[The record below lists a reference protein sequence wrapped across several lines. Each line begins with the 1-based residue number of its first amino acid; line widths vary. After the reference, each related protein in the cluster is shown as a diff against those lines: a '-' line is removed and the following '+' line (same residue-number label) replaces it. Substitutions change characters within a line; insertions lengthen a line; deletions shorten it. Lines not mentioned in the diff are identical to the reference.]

1 MMSDGSPPPS
11 ICFIRA
17 AESYPKSQMEKE
29 DAQLSVPFQELAGE
43 SIKYLGRTDDD
54 GILALSNYRIF
65 LSKKSTSTLETYIPL
80 GLIESV
86 QVRDLFQL
94 VVNCKDAS
102 TVRCSFQST
111 EQCAEWQRRIQL
123 LIGVPETLE
132 TLFAF
137 PFYSWTCDIIGGGGG
152 GGNTS
157 QHRSTSLTN
166 GLAKSLP
173 SMEHLQ
179 QRLQRALRYE
189 SDFKNEVARLGFDLK
204 SSWRI
209 STANTDFKL
218 CPSYP
223 QKLLVPCCIT
233 DEMLHN
239 IANFRGSR
247 RLPAVVWR
255 HQKSGAILARCS
267 QPEVGWLGWRNYK
280 DEQLL
285 KALADACAFDRGEH
299 ARRQAKDANGGD
311 AAAGSSG
318 QSSPSLGDSSHEEL
332 ALDEIRKILIVDAR
346 SYTSA
351 VTNRARG
358 GGCEC
363 IEYYPCAEIE
373 FMNLGNIHAIRK
385 SFHAVRQ
392 LCASSPDDPNWLG
405 QLEKTMWMQHLSGLL
420 GATMTVVHTI
430 EKNGRPVLV
439 HCSDG
444 WDRTPQIVATA
455 QLCLDPYYRTVEGF
469 RVLVEREWLN
479 FGHKFADRSGNG
491 PNSDEGNERCPV
503 FLQWL
508 DLVHQIHKQF
518 PCSFEFSLG
527 YLIKLAQHSLSCL
540 FGTFLCNS
548 LRERIEN
555 SVFDR
560 TFSVWPFLA
569 ETMYRNPLYKH
580 ETDKVLWPAHNVRF
594 LHFWSD
600 VYLGSLGN
608 KNGTDLPLQSNE
620 RQGAVNGN
628 GNSNTNGN
636 GSGASAKTRSSEN
649 IASNELTQSTI
660 SRRSSDPNLA
670 VESIVTD
677 GLNLNVNSNSMF
689 DIRSEAKDCII
700 VANHEINKDS
710 DSEDTCDSSKLP
722 VVHNQNEEEDADAD
736 EEEEEAQNGSEL
748 NNDQSTSSIQCNI
761 LNDESP
767 TINGKITVQ
776 RIDSEPCISP
786 NDDAPS
792 ICDESISDNDNNSSR
807 HLLWLEKGHHDQI
820 DTSTDTIIPIAATE
834 QQRKQSNGIQQAA
847 KDNDKD
853 RDSDSN
859 RDKDIDVPSSQT
871 DVDVMMIPQATKT
884 TNEIETATA
893 TTVDGEPI
901 SYAIAAATTTATTA
915 TTTTYATNK
924 SSHSSYNHLPR
935 VHAKPN
941 NLRYFQPSSSS
952 ASDQQ
957 LQRREG
963 PSNNDDNNSSSSC
976 CKETKEFNG
985 STTTASASASA
996 SASGSASA
1004 SASGNDV
1011 DCMPPLTP
1019 DHHQRYMNELHSQH
1033 AHLNTFANFDVSTS
1047 GIPMRR
1053 NMLWSSLNR
1062 DSTQSNALQFPSAGL
1077 ASLPPTPQGSQ
1088 QERTQFTISCPD
1100 GLAHG
1105 LSEQNIRLHQIVQEH
1120 KLREEVL
1127 LREIHGMRLALL
1139 QKGCPS
1145 CNSVVSTNVEH
1156 ENGSD
1161 IVENASTCSWEA
1173 VEERSGPS
1181 SYATCGGIG
1190 GVGAIPENKPSSVL
1204 WVPDHAASRCSN
1216 CQIVFWLGRRKHHC
1230 RSCGEIFCA
1239 DCSEFWAPLP
1249 FEKLFNPVRLCGSCY
1264 INVTAHN
1271 NSSSQQA
1278 QQNLD
1283 CRDANPN
1290 PNTNQN
1296 LIDVATKI
1304 TTTTATTTAEVIAN
1318 SQE

>member
-1 MMSDGSPPPS
+1 MSDGSPPPS

-29 DAQLSVPFQELAGE
+29 DSQLCVPFQELAGE
-43 SIKYLGRTDDD
+43 SIKYLGRTDD
-54 GILALSNYRIF
+54 GVLALSNYRIF
-65 LSKKSTSTLETYIPL
+65 LSKKSTAYETYVPL

-94 VVNCKDAS
+94 IVNCKDAS
-102 TVRCSFQST
+102 TVRCSFPSA
-111 EQCAEWQRRIQL
+111 EQCADWQRRIHL
-123 LIGVPETLE
+123 LIGVPEALE

-137 PFYSWTCDIIGGGGG
+137 PFYSWTCDVIGSGS
-152 GGNTS
+152 GNGNG
-157 QHRSTSLTN
+157 STPAANGN
-166 GLAKSLP
+166 GLVTKDRFSALHNGSAKPIAPQHSAAVANPLAVDP
-173 SMEHLQ
+173 ASESIASAMSN
-179 QRLQRALRYE
+179 RLQRSVRYE

-209 STANTDFKL
+209 STANADFKL

-223 QKLLVPCCIT
+223 PKLLVPCCIT

-239 IANFRGSR
+239 VANFRGSR

-267 QPEVGWLGWRNYK
+267 QPEVGWLGWRNTR

-299 ARRQAKDANGGD
+299 ARNSTFANTK
-311 AAAGSSG
+311 AQPTKGSKETNGQSG
-318 QSSPSLGDSSHEEL
+318 LSGKSSPSLDDSSHEEL
-332 ALDEIRKILIVDAR
+332 TLDEIKKILIVDAR

-392 LCASSPDDPNWLG
+392 LCASSPDDPNWFG

-491 PNSDEGNERCPV
+491 PNSDEVNERCPV

-508 DLVHQIHKQF
+508 DLVHQIHRQY
-518 PCSFEFSLG
+518 PCSFEFSIS

-580 ETDKVLWPAHNVRF
+580 ETEKVLWPAHSVRF
-594 LHFWSD
+594 LYFWSD

-608 KNGTDLPLQSNE
+608 KNGTDLPLLSNE
-620 RQGAVNGN
+620 RQTGHNGLM
-628 GNSNTNGN
+628 
-636 GSGASAKTRSSEN
+636 AKTRSSEDLTT
-649 IASNELTQSTI
+649 NELGQSTI
-660 SRRSSDPNLA
+660 SRRSSDPNLT

-677 GLNLNVNSNSMF
+677 CFNANSNSMF
-689 DIRSEAKDCII
+689 DIRSETDNSVSENVQESVKDPKELELDVTDAIESGPC
-700 VANHEINKDS
+700 APRSNHPIPEF
-710 DSEDTCDSSKLP
+710 
-722 VVHNQNEEEDADAD
+722 H
-736 EEEEEAQNGSEL
+736 
-748 NNDQSTSSIQCNI
+748 NDQSTASNRDILEVESQSQRRSSLVSTQQQIPGSGRPVHV
-761 LNDESP
+761 LDHSENDQNP
-767 TINGKITVQ
+767 V
-776 RIDSEPCISP
+776 
-786 NDDAPS
+786 PS
-792 ICDESISDNDNNSSR
+792 ISEDTSDICR
-807 HLLWLEKGHHDQI
+807 ALWHGAIE
-820 DTSTDTIIPIAATE
+820 TSTDTLIPAEPVQKPTNSE
-834 QQRKQSNGIQQAA
+834 ENSSR
-847 KDNDKD
+847 D
-853 RDSDSN
+853 RD
-859 RDKDIDVPSSQT
+859 RTPPIDLAGGDGKLESS
-871 DVDVMMIPQATKT
+871 T
-884 TNEIETATA
+884 T
-893 TTVDGEPI
+893 
-901 SYAIAAATTTATTA
+901 AAAAA
-915 TTTTYATNK
+915 AGQ
-924 SSHSSYNHLPR
+924 SSKISQSYNNLPK
-935 VHAKPN
+935 VHMKPN
-941 NLRYFQPSSSS
+941 AVICPQRGDAFPHHLDLQVPRES
-952 ASDQQ
+952 AGNADRCQLAKLSKDANANANGSDGCYHADEGLFISPD
-957 LQRREG
+957 LQRFVAQS
-963 PSNNDDNNSSSSC
+963 P
-976 CKETKEFNG
+976 
-985 STTTASASASA
+985 
-996 SASGSASA
+996 
-1004 SASGNDV
+1004 
-1011 DCMPPLTP
+1011 
-1019 DHHQRYMNELHSQH
+1019 
-1033 AHLNTFANFDVSTS
+1033 FD
-1047 GIPMRR
+1047 
-1053 NMLWSSLNR
+1053 
-1062 DSTQSNALQFPSAGL
+1062 APSAGGRIRRNTCGSSNSRDL
-1077 ASLPPTPQGSQ
+1077 KYAAENGSAHHFPSSGIISLPPTPF
-1088 QERTQFTISCPD
+1088 QERAQFTISCPD

-1120 KLREEVL
+1120 KLREEML

-1139 QKGCPS
+1139 EKGCPS
-1145 CNSVVSTNVEH
+1145 CNSIVSTNMEH

-1173 VEERSGPS
+1173 VEERSGPPSFAPS
-1181 SYATCGGIG
+1181 SIQEKKA
-1190 GVGAIPENKPSSVL
+1190 SSVL
-1204 WVPDHAASRCSN
+1204 WVPDHAVSRCSS
-1216 CQIVFWLGRRKHHC
+1216 CQTEFWLGRRKHHC

-1249 FEKLFNPVRLCGSCY
+1249 NEKLFNPVRLCGSCY
-1264 INVTAHN
+1264 TTVTTNVQEYGAVPPESQVKDEET
-1271 NSSSQQA
+1271 SS
-1278 QQNLD
+1278 
-1283 CRDANPN
+1283 
-1290 PNTNQN
+1290 
-1296 LIDVATKI
+1296 
-1304 TTTTATTTAEVIAN
+1304 AN
-1318 SQE
+1318 S

>member
-29 DAQLSVPFQELAGE
+29 DSQLSVPFQELAGE
-43 SIKYLGRTDDD
+43 STKYLGRTDD

-65 LSKKSTSTLETYIPL
+65 LSKKSTAFETYVPL

-94 VVNCKDAS
+94 IVNCKDAS
-102 TVRCSFQST
+102 TVRCSFPSA
-111 EQCAEWQRRIQL
+111 EQCLEWQRRIQL
-123 LIGVPETLE
+123 IIGVPETLE

-137 PFYSWTCDIIGGGGG
+137 PFYSWTCDIIG
-152 GGNTS
+152 NKE
-157 QHRSTSLTN
+157 RAALIN
-166 GLAKSLP
+166 GLGLKSAP
-173 SMEHLQ
+173 AAPENSISIQAQTQASEHLH
-179 QRLQRALRYE
+179 RLQRAIRYE
-189 SDFKNEVARLGFDLK
+189 SDFKNEVIRLGFDLK
-204 SSWRI
+204 GSWRI

-299 ARRQAKDANGGD
+299 ARRLAKDTNGE
-311 AAAGSSG
+311 AGSSG
-318 QSSPSLGDSSHEEL
+318 KSSPSLEDSSHEEL

-455 QLCLDPYYRTVEGF
+455 QICLDPFYRTVEGF

-491 PNSDEGNERCPV
+491 PNSDEVNERCPV

-508 DLVHQIHKQF
+508 DLVHQIHHQY
-518 PCSFEFSLG
+518 PCSFEFSIG

-548 LRERIEN
+548 LKERIEN

-580 ETDKVLWPAHNVRF
+580 ETEKVLWPAHSVRF
-594 LHFWSD
+594 LDFWSD

-620 RQGAVNGN
+620 RQSVHSVNG
-628 GNSNTNGN
+628 S
-636 GSGASAKTRSSEN
+636 SAKTRSTEN
-649 IASNELTQSTI
+649 IATNELSQSTM
-660 SRRSSDPNLA
+660 SRRSSDPN
-670 VESIVTD
+670 VTVDSIVTD

-689 DIRSEAKDCII
+689 DIRSEEKECII
-700 VANHEINKDS
+700 DGKHDIKHDS
-710 DSEDTCDSSKLP
+710 DSEDKCDGP
-722 VVHNQNEEEDADAD
+722 QQEEH
-736 EEEEEAQNGSEL
+736 AQNGSTNLLTEL
-748 NNDQSTSSIQCNI
+748 KMEQSTSSVQCDI
-761 LNDESP
+761 LNAGSP
-767 TINGKITVQ
+767 SINGKITIQ
-776 RIDSEPCISP
+776 RMDSEPIDFAIHTPCDSP
-786 NDDAPS
+786 NDYAPS
-792 ICDESISDNDNNSSR
+792 ICESFSDNSR
-807 HLLWLEKGHHDQI
+807 TVRQGQGQI
-820 DTSTDTIIPIAATE
+820 DTSTDTLIPIEST
-834 QQRKQSNGIQQAA
+834 QQGTNGMLKDDTA
-847 KDNDKD
+847 KD
-853 RDSDSN
+853 S
-859 RDKDIDVPSSQT
+859 DVPSEQDA
-871 DVDVMMIPQATKT
+871 DVIPQEKKTEATSV
-884 TNEIETATA
+884 AH
-893 TTVDGEPI
+893 
-901 SYAIAAATTTATTA
+901 
-915 TTTTYATNK
+915 TNK
-924 SSHSSYNHLPR
+924 ISQSYNNLPR
-935 VHAKPN
+935 VHIKPN
-941 NLRYFQPSSSS
+941 NLRYFQQS
-952 ASDQQ
+952 ATANVDKTDAFDHPLNLYMPQENTTTDDSCNETNVNATKEEPFNGTAS
-957 LQRREG
+957 LAEG
-963 PSNNDDNNSSSSC
+963 SNNG
-976 CKETKEFNG
+976 G
-985 STTTASASASA
+985 SL
-996 SASGSASA
+996 
-1004 SASGNDV
+1004 
-1011 DCMPPLTP
+1011 PLSP
-1019 DHHQRYMNELHSQH
+1019 EHQRCNSQTH
-1033 AHLNTFANFDVSTS
+1033 CTFANFDESMAA
-1047 GIPMRR
+1047 MRR
-1053 NMLWSSLNR
+1053 NTLWSNLNR
-1062 DSTQSNALQFPSAGL
+1062 DQSHLKYTENSSGLNFPASGL
-1077 ASLPPTPQGSQ
+1077 ISLPPTPQGSQ
-1088 QERTQFTISCPD
+1088 ERTQFTITCPD

-1105 LSEQNIRLHQIVQEH
+1105 LSEQNIRLHQIVQDH

-1156 ENGSD
+1156 IMWRN
-1161 IVENASTCSWEA
+1161 
-1173 VEERSGPS
+1173 
-1181 SYATCGGIG
+1181 
-1190 GVGAIPENKPSSVL
+1190 
-1204 WVPDHAASRCSN
+1204 
-1216 CQIVFWLGRRKHHC
+1216 F
-1230 RSCGEIFCA
+1230 
-1239 DCSEFWAPLP
+1239 
-1249 FEKLFNPVRLCGSCY
+1249 LC
-1264 INVTAHN
+1264 
-1271 NSSSQQA
+1271 
-1278 QQNLD
+1278 
-1283 CRDANPN
+1283 
-1290 PNTNQN
+1290 
-1296 LIDVATKI
+1296 
-1304 TTTTATTTAEVIAN
+1304 
-1318 SQE
+1318 

>member
-29 DAQLSVPFQELAGE
+29 DSQLIVPFQELAGE
-43 SIKYLGRTDDD
+43 SIKYLGRTDD

-65 LSKKSTSTLETYIPL
+65 LSKKATTTFETYIPL

-102 TVRCSFQST
+102 TVKCSFQSA
-111 EQCAEWQRRIQL
+111 EQCLEWQRRIQL

-137 PFYSWTCDIIGGGGG
+137 PFYSWTGDIIGNKERSILANGTNGTTAI
-152 GGNTS
+152 GNNNKSTS
-157 QHRSTSLTN
+157 QPTTAENQTQSQSIPT
-166 GLAKSLP
+166 GD
-173 SMEHLQ
+173 HLH
-179 QRLQRALRYE
+179 RLQRAVRYE

-204 SSWRI
+204 GSWRI
-209 STANTDFKL
+209 SNANADFKL

-299 ARRQAKDANGGD
+299 ARRQAKDIANGET
-311 AAAGSSG
+311 GSSG
-318 QSSPSLGDSSHEEL
+318 HSSPSLGDSSHEEL

-392 LCASSPDDPNWLG
+392 LCASSPDDPNWFG

-455 QLCLDPYYRTVEGF
+455 QICLDPFYRTVEGF

-491 PNSDEGNERCPV
+491 PNSDESNERCPV

-518 PCSFEFSLG
+518 PCSFEFSIG

-608 KNGTDLPLQSNE
+608 KNGTDLPLQNNE
-620 RQGAVNGN
+620 RQGVHN
-628 GNSNTNGN
+628 GNSNGN
-636 GSGASAKTRSSEN
+636 GSGSSAKTRSTDN
-649 IASNELTQSTI
+649 IATNELTQSTI

-689 DIRSEAKDCII
+689 DIRSEAKECII
-700 VANHEINKDS
+700 VTNHDIKQDS
-710 DSEDTCDSSKLP
+710 DSDDTCDSPKLREDEE
-722 VVHNQNEEEDADAD
+722 HDQHQEEDA
-736 EEEEEAQNGSEL
+736 QIGSKSLISEL
-748 NNDQSTSSIQCNI
+748 INDQSTSSIQCDI
-761 LNDESP
+761 LNDETP
-767 TINGKITVQ
+767 TLNGKITIQ
-776 RIDSEPCISP
+776 RIDSEPLNSP

-792 ICDESISDNDNNSSR
+792 ICDESISDNDNSR
-807 HLLWLEKGHHDQI
+807 NLWLGHGQI
-820 DTSTDTIIPIAATE
+820 DTSTDTIIPIESTKGAT
-834 QQRKQSNGIQQAA
+834 SNGLSNNENQTAI
-847 KDNDKD
+847 KDS
-853 RDSDSN
+853 SD
-859 RDKDIDVPSSQT
+859 DVPLES
-871 DVDVMMIPQATKT
+871 DAVDIPQNKKT
-884 TNEIETATA
+884 ESICVAH
-893 TTVDGEPI
+893 
-901 SYAIAAATTTATTA
+901 
-915 TTTTYATNK
+915 TNK
-924 SSHSSYNHLPR
+924 ISQSYNNLPR
-935 VHAKPN
+935 VHVKPN
-941 NLRYFQPSSSS
+941 NLRYFQQSVNSSLDLDKSETCGPHLDMHLPRESSSNT
-952 ASDQQ
+952 DNGC
-957 LQRREG
+957 RETCV
-963 PSNNDDNNSSSSC
+963 SKDLN
-976 CKETKEFNG
+976 
-985 STTTASASASA
+985 
-996 SASGSASA
+996 GSASI
-1004 SASGNDV
+1004 NDG
-1011 DCMPPLTP
+1011 DCLPSSPE
-1019 DHHQRYMNELHSQH
+1019 HQRLEH
-1033 AHLNTFANFDVSTS
+1033 AQTPNTFANFDVSTS

-1062 DSTQSNALQFPSAGL
+1062 DNTQLKYTDNVGPLQFPSSGL
-1077 ASLPPTPQGSQ
+1077 ISLPPTPMGSQ
-1088 QERTQFTISCPD
+1088 DRTQFTSPLLSCPD

-1145 CNSVVSTNVEH
+1145 CNSVVSNNVEH
-1156 ENGSD
+1156 IMWRN
-1161 IVENASTCSWEA
+1161 
-1173 VEERSGPS
+1173 
-1181 SYATCGGIG
+1181 
-1190 GVGAIPENKPSSVL
+1190 
-1204 WVPDHAASRCSN
+1204 
-1216 CQIVFWLGRRKHHC
+1216 F
-1230 RSCGEIFCA
+1230 
-1239 DCSEFWAPLP
+1239 
-1249 FEKLFNPVRLCGSCY
+1249 LC
-1264 INVTAHN
+1264 
-1271 NSSSQQA
+1271 
-1278 QQNLD
+1278 
-1283 CRDANPN
+1283 
-1290 PNTNQN
+1290 
-1296 LIDVATKI
+1296 
-1304 TTTTATTTAEVIAN
+1304 
-1318 SQE
+1318 

>member
-1 MMSDGSPPPS
+1 MSDGSPPPS

-29 DAQLSVPFQELAGE
+29 DSQLFVPFQELAGE
-43 SIKYLGRTDDD
+43 SIKYLGRTDD
-54 GILALSNYRIF
+54 GVLALSNYRIF
-65 LSKKSTSTLETYIPL
+65 LSKKSTAYETYVPL

-94 VVNCKDAS
+94 IVNCKDAS
-102 TVRCSFQST
+102 TVRCSFQSA
-111 EQCAEWQRRIQL
+111 EQCADWQRRIHL
-123 LIGVPETLE
+123 LIGVPEALE

-137 PFYSWTCDIIGGGGG
+137 PFYSWTCDVIGT
-152 GGNTS
+152 GNGS
-157 QHRSTSLTN
+157 AQANGNGLVAKDRSLTLQN
-166 GLAKSLP
+166 GSAKPTVANPLAPVDPASD
-173 SMEHLQ
+173 SN
-179 QRLQRALRYE
+179 RLQRSVRYE
-189 SDFKNEVARLGFDLK
+189 SDFKSEVARLGFDLK
-204 SSWRI
+204 GSWRI
-209 STANTDFKL
+209 STANADFKL

-223 QKLLVPCCIT
+223 PKLLVPCCIT

-239 IANFRGSR
+239 VANFRGSR

-267 QPEVGWLGWRNYK
+267 QPEVGWLGWRNTR

-299 ARRQAKDANGGD
+299 ARHSTIAAETKATQPTKGSSSKETNGQ
-311 AAAGSSG
+311 AAGLSG
-318 QSSPSLGDSSHEEL
+318 KSSPSLDDSSHEEL
-332 ALDEIRKILIVDAR
+332 TLDEIKKILIVDAR

-392 LCASSPDDPNWLG
+392 LCASSPDDPNWFG

-491 PNSDEGNERCPV
+491 PNSDEVNERCPV

-508 DLVHQIHKQF
+508 DLVHQIHRQY
-518 PCSFEFSLG
+518 PCSFEFSIS

-580 ETDKVLWPAHNVRF
+580 ETEKVLWPAHSVRF
-594 LHFWSD
+594 LYFWSD

-608 KNGTDLPLQSNE
+608 KNGTDLPLLSNE
-620 RQGAVNGN
+620 RQTGHNNGLM
-628 GNSNTNGN
+628 
-636 GSGASAKTRSSEN
+636 AKTRSSEDLTT
-649 IASNELTQSTI
+649 NELGQSTI
-660 SRRSSDPNLA
+660 SRRSSDPNLT

-677 GLNLNVNSNSMF
+677 CFNANSNSMF
-689 DIRSEAKDCII
+689 DIRTESENVQESAKDPKEFELDVTDATEVVLGPSSRSNNPIPEFHGDQSTAA
-700 VANHEINKDS
+700 ANRDILQVESQSQRPSSLVSSTGRAVLAHSENDQNPVPLK
-710 DSEDTCDSSKLP
+710 SEDTSDICRTLWG
-722 VVHNQNEEEDADAD
+722 
-736 EEEEEAQNGSEL
+736 NGAIE
-748 NNDQSTSSIQCNI
+748 
-761 LNDESP
+761 
-767 TINGKITVQ
+767 
-776 RIDSEPCISP
+776 
-786 NDDAPS
+786 
-792 ICDESISDNDNNSSR
+792 
-807 HLLWLEKGHHDQI
+807 
-820 DTSTDTIIPIAATE
+820 TSTDTLIPAEPVQKTN
-834 QQRKQSNGIQQAA
+834 SS
-847 KDNDKD
+847 DK
-853 RDSDSN
+853 
-859 RDKDIDVPSSQT
+859 T
-871 DVDVMMIPQATKT
+871 D
-884 TNEIETATA
+884 
-893 TTVDGEPI
+893 
-901 SYAIAAATTTATTA
+901 
-915 TTTTYATNK
+915 
-924 SSHSSYNHLPR
+924 
-935 VHAKPN
+935 
-941 NLRYFQPSSSS
+941 SSSS
-952 ASDQQ
+952 SRDRDRVRDRTPPIELAIGDKTAPAAPQSNKISHSYNNLPKVHMKPNAVICPQRGDAFPHHLDLQVPRESAANATSCKLEKLSNANANANGSECYHHHADEGLFISPD
-957 LQRREG
+957 LQRFVGQSPFDAPAAQGGRIRRNTFG
-963 PSNNDDNNSSSSC
+963 SSYSRDL
-976 CKETKEFNG
+976 KFTTENG
-985 STTTASASASA
+985 S
-996 SASGSASA
+996 
-1004 SASGNDV
+1004 
-1011 DCMPPLTP
+1011 
-1019 DHHQRYMNELHSQH
+1019 
-1033 AHLNTFANFDVSTS
+1033 AH
-1047 GIPMRR
+1047 
-1053 NMLWSSLNR
+1053 
-1062 DSTQSNALQFPSAGL
+1062 QFPSSGII
-1077 ASLPPTPQGSQ
+1077 SLPPTPF
-1088 QERTQFTISCPD
+1088 QERAQFTISCPD

-1120 KLREEVL
+1120 KLREEML

-1139 QKGCPS
+1139 EKGCPS
-1145 CNSVVSTNVEH
+1145 CNSIVSTNMEH

-1173 VEERSGPS
+1173 VEERSGPPSFAHPS
-1181 SYATCGGIG
+1181 SIQEKKA
-1190 GVGAIPENKPSSVL
+1190 SSVL
-1204 WVPDHAASRCSN
+1204 WVPDHAVSRCSS
-1216 CQIVFWLGRRKHHC
+1216 CQTEFWLGRRKHHC

-1249 FEKLFNPVRLCGSCY
+1249 NEKLFNPVRLCGSCY
-1264 INVTAHN
+1264 TTVTTNVQEYAAVPPESQSQVKDEET
-1271 NSSSQQA
+1271 SSS
-1278 QQNLD
+1278 
-1283 CRDANPN
+1283 
-1290 PNTNQN
+1290 
-1296 LIDVATKI
+1296 
-1304 TTTTATTTAEVIAN
+1304 AN
-1318 SQE
+1318 S

>member
-1 MMSDGSPPPS
+1 MDFMVPIHTMSDGSPPPS

-29 DAQLSVPFQELAGE
+29 DSQLSVPFQELAGE
-43 SIKYLGRTDDD
+43 SIKYLGRTDD
-54 GILALSNYRIF
+54 GVLALSNYRIF
-65 LSKKSTSTLETYIPL
+65 LSKKSTAHETYVPL

-94 VVNCKDAS
+94 IVNCKDAS
-102 TVRCSFQST
+102 TVRCSFPSA
-111 EQCAEWQRRIQL
+111 EQCADWQRRIHL
-123 LIGVPETLE
+123 LIGVPEALE

-137 PFYSWTCDIIGGGGG
+137 PFYSWTCDVLGS
-152 GGNTS
+152 GNGS
-157 QHRSTSLTN
+157 APAHGN
-166 GLAKSLP
+166 GLVAKDRFAALHNGSAKPIAAQHSATAANPLAVDPASESLA
-173 SMEHLQ
+173 SAMSN
-179 QRLQRALRYE
+179 RLQRSVRYE

-209 STANTDFKL
+209 STANADFKL

-223 QKLLVPCCIT
+223 PKLLVPCCIT

-239 IANFRGSR
+239 VANFRGSR

-267 QPEVGWLGWRNYK
+267 QPEVGWLGWRNTR

-299 ARRQAKDANGGD
+299 ARHSTLANTK
-311 AAAGSSG
+311 APETKGSKETNGQSG
-318 QSSPSLGDSSHEEL
+318 LSGKSSPSLDDSSHEEL
-332 ALDEIRKILIVDAR
+332 TLDEIKKILIVDAR

-392 LCASSPDDPNWLG
+392 LCASSPDDPNWFG

-420 GATMTVVHTI
+420 GAAMTVVHTI

-491 PNSDEGNERCPV
+491 PNSDEVNERCPV

-508 DLVHQIHKQF
+508 DLVHQIHRQY
-518 PCSFEFSLG
+518 PCSFEFSIS

-580 ETDKVLWPAHNVRF
+580 ETEKVLWPAHSVRF
-594 LHFWSD
+594 LYFWSD

-608 KNGTDLPLQSNE
+608 KNGTDLPLLSNE
-620 RQGAVNGN
+620 RQTGHNGLM
-628 GNSNTNGN
+628 
-636 GSGASAKTRSSEN
+636 AKTRSSEDLTT
-649 IASNELTQSTI
+649 NELGQSTI
-660 SRRSSDPNLA
+660 SRRSSDPNLT

-677 GLNLNVNSNSMF
+677 CFNANSNSMF
-689 DIRSEAKDCII
+689 DIRSETDNS
-700 VANHEINKDS
+700 V
-710 DSEDTCDSSKLP
+710 SENVQESVRDPKELELDVT
-722 VVHNQNEEEDADAD
+722 DAI
-736 EEEEEAQNGSEL
+736 ESGSCGPRSNNPIPEFH
-748 NNDQSTSSIQCNI
+748 NDQSTASNRDILEVESQAQRRSSLVSMQQQQIPGSGRPVHVLDQSE
-761 LNDESP
+761 NDQHPVPS
-767 TINGKITVQ
+767 K
-776 RIDSEPCISP
+776 SEDTS
-786 NDDAPS
+786 D
-792 ICDESISDNDNNSSR
+792 ICR
-807 HLLWLEKGHHDQI
+807 ALWHGAIE
-820 DTSTDTIIPIAATE
+820 TSTDTLIPAEPVQKPA
-834 QQRKQSNGIQQAA
+834 QSEENSCR
-847 KDNDKD
+847 D
-853 RDSDSN
+853 RDLTPP
-859 RDKDIDVPSSQT
+859 IDLAGGDGKQESS
-871 DVDVMMIPQATKT
+871 
-884 TNEIETATA
+884 ATA
-893 TTVDGEPI
+893 AQSSKI
-901 SYAIAAATTTATTA
+901 SQ
-915 TTTTYATNK
+915 
-924 SSHSSYNHLPR
+924 SYNNLPR
-935 VHAKPN
+935 VHMKPN
-941 NLRYFQPSSSS
+941 AVICPQRLDAFPHHLDLQVPRES
-952 ASDQQ
+952 AGNADRSQLVRLPKDAHANGSDGYHHADESLFISPD
-957 LQRREG
+957 LQRFAG
-963 PSNNDDNNSSSSC
+963 QSPFDAPSAGGRIRRNTCGSSNSRDL
-976 CKETKEFNG
+976 KYAAENG
-985 STTTASASASA
+985 S
-996 SASGSASA
+996 
-1004 SASGNDV
+1004 
-1011 DCMPPLTP
+1011 
-1019 DHHQRYMNELHSQH
+1019 
-1033 AHLNTFANFDVSTS
+1033 AH
-1047 GIPMRR
+1047 
-1053 NMLWSSLNR
+1053 
-1062 DSTQSNALQFPSAGL
+1062 QFPSSGII
-1077 ASLPPTPQGSQ
+1077 SLPPTPF
-1088 QERTQFTISCPD
+1088 QERAQFTICCPD

-1120 KLREEVL
+1120 KQREEML
-1127 LREIHGMRLALL
+1127 LREIHSMRLALL
-1139 QKGCPS
+1139 EKGCPS
-1145 CNSVVSTNVEH
+1145 CNSIVSTNLEH

-1173 VEERSGPS
+1173 VEERSGPPSFAPS
-1181 SYATCGGIG
+1181 SIQEKKA
-1190 GVGAIPENKPSSVL
+1190 SSVL
-1204 WVPDHAASRCSN
+1204 WVPDHAVSRCSS
-1216 CQIVFWLGRRKHHC
+1216 CQTEFWLGRRKHHC

-1249 FEKLFNPVRLCGSCY
+1249 NEKLFNPVRLCGSCY
-1264 INVTAHN
+1264 TTVTTNVQEYGAVPPESQAKDEET
-1271 NSSSQQA
+1271 SS
-1278 QQNLD
+1278 
-1283 CRDANPN
+1283 
-1290 PNTNQN
+1290 
-1296 LIDVATKI
+1296 
-1304 TTTTATTTAEVIAN
+1304 AN
-1318 SQE
+1318 S

>member
-1 MMSDGSPPPS
+1 MSDGSPPPS

-29 DAQLSVPFQELAGE
+29 DSQLCVPFQELAGE
-43 SIKYLGRTDDD
+43 SIKYLGRTDD
-54 GILALSNYRIF
+54 GVLALSNYRIF
-65 LSKKSTSTLETYIPL
+65 LSKKSTAYETYVPL

-94 VVNCKDAS
+94 IVNCKDAS
-102 TVRCSFQST
+102 TVRCSFPSA
-111 EQCAEWQRRIQL
+111 EQCADWQRRIHL
-123 LIGVPETLE
+123 LIGVPEALE

-137 PFYSWTCDIIGGGGG
+137 PFYSWTCDVIGSGT
-152 GGNTS
+152 GNGNG
-157 QHRSTSLTN
+157 STTANGN
-166 GLAKSLP
+166 GLVTKDRFSALHNGSAKPIVPHHSAAAANPLAIDP
-173 SMEHLQ
+173 ASESIASAMSN
-179 QRLQRALRYE
+179 RLQRSVRYE

-209 STANTDFKL
+209 STANADFKL

-223 QKLLVPCCIT
+223 PKLLVPCCIT

-239 IANFRGSR
+239 VANFRGSR

-267 QPEVGWLGWRNYK
+267 QPEVGWLGWRNTR

-299 ARRQAKDANGGD
+299 ARNSTFANTK
-311 AAAGSSG
+311 AQPTKGSKETNGQSG
-318 QSSPSLGDSSHEEL
+318 LSGKSSPSLDDSSHEEL
-332 ALDEIRKILIVDAR
+332 TLDEIKKILIVDAR

-392 LCASSPDDPNWLG
+392 LCASSPDDPNWFG

-491 PNSDEGNERCPV
+491 PNSDEVNERCPV

-508 DLVHQIHKQF
+508 DLVHQIHRQY
-518 PCSFEFSLG
+518 PCSFEFSIS

-580 ETDKVLWPAHNVRF
+580 ETEKVLWPAHSVRF
-594 LHFWSD
+594 LYFWSD

-608 KNGTDLPLQSNE
+608 KNGTDLPLLSNE
-620 RQGAVNGN
+620 RQTGHNGLM
-628 GNSNTNGN
+628 
-636 GSGASAKTRSSEN
+636 AKTRSSEDLTT
-649 IASNELTQSTI
+649 NELGQSTI
-660 SRRSSDPNLA
+660 SRRSSDPNLT

-677 GLNLNVNSNSMF
+677 CFNANSNSMF
-689 DIRSEAKDCII
+689 DIRSETDNSVSENVQESVKDPKELELDVTDAIESGPCGPRS
-700 VANHEINKDS
+700 NHPIPEF
-710 DSEDTCDSSKLP
+710 
-722 VVHNQNEEEDADAD
+722 H
-736 EEEEEAQNGSEL
+736 
-748 NNDQSTSSIQCNI
+748 NDQSTASNRDILEVESQSQRRSSLVSTQQQIPGSGRPVHV
-761 LNDESP
+761 LDHSENDQNP
-767 TINGKITVQ
+767 V
-776 RIDSEPCISP
+776 
-786 NDDAPS
+786 PS
-792 ICDESISDNDNNSSR
+792 ISEDTSDICR
-807 HLLWLEKGHHDQI
+807 ALWHGAIE
-820 DTSTDTIIPIAATE
+820 TSTDTLIPAEPVQKPANSE
-834 QQRKQSNGIQQAA
+834 ENSSR
-847 KDNDKD
+847 D
-853 RDSDSN
+853 RD
-859 RDKDIDVPSSQT
+859 RTPPIDLAGGDGKLESS
-871 DVDVMMIPQATKT
+871 T
-884 TNEIETATA
+884 TA
-893 TTVDGEPI
+893 V
-901 SYAIAAATTTATTA
+901 AAAAGQ
-915 TTTTYATNK
+915 
-924 SSHSSYNHLPR
+924 SSKISQSYNNLPK
-935 VHAKPN
+935 VHMKPN
-941 NLRYFQPSSSS
+941 AVICPQRGDAFPHHLDLQVPRES
-952 ASDQQ
+952 AGNADRCQLAKLSKDANANANGSDGCYHADEGLFISPD
-957 LQRREG
+957 LQRFVAQSPFDA
-963 PSNNDDNNSSSSC
+963 PSAGGRIRRNTCGSSNSRDL
-976 CKETKEFNG
+976 KYAAENG
-985 STTTASASASA
+985 S
-996 SASGSASA
+996 
-1004 SASGNDV
+1004 
-1011 DCMPPLTP
+1011 
-1019 DHHQRYMNELHSQH
+1019 
-1033 AHLNTFANFDVSTS
+1033 AH
-1047 GIPMRR
+1047 
-1053 NMLWSSLNR
+1053 
-1062 DSTQSNALQFPSAGL
+1062 QFPSSGII
-1077 ASLPPTPQGSQ
+1077 SLPPTPF
-1088 QERTQFTISCPD
+1088 QERAQFTISCPD

-1120 KLREEVL
+1120 KLREEML
-1127 LREIHGMRLALL
+1127 LREIHSMRLALL
-1139 QKGCPS
+1139 EKGCPS
-1145 CNSVVSTNVEH
+1145 CNSIVSTNMEH

-1173 VEERSGPS
+1173 VEERSGPPSFAPS
-1181 SYATCGGIG
+1181 SIQEKKA
-1190 GVGAIPENKPSSVL
+1190 SSVL
-1204 WVPDHAASRCSN
+1204 WVPDHAVSRCSS
-1216 CQIVFWLGRRKHHC
+1216 CQTEFWLGRRKHHC

-1249 FEKLFNPVRLCGSCY
+1249 NEKLFNPVRLCGSCY
-1264 INVTAHN
+1264 TTVTTNVQEYGAVPPESQVKDEET
-1271 NSSSQQA
+1271 SS
-1278 QQNLD
+1278 
-1283 CRDANPN
+1283 
-1290 PNTNQN
+1290 
-1296 LIDVATKI
+1296 
-1304 TTTTATTTAEVIAN
+1304 AN
-1318 SQE
+1318 S

>member
-1 MMSDGSPPPS
+1 MCYCCSLEISKQPIHTMSDGSPPPS

-29 DAQLSVPFQELAGE
+29 DSQLFVPFQELAGE
-43 SIKYLGRTDDD
+43 SIKYLGRTDD

-65 LSKKSTSTLETYIPL
+65 LSKQSTGYETYVPL
-80 GLIESV
+80 GLIETV

-94 VVNCKDAS
+94 IVNCKDAS
-102 TVRCSFQST
+102 TVRCSFPSA
-111 EQCAEWQRRIQL
+111 EQCSDWQRRIHL
-123 LIGVPETLE
+123 MIGVPESLE

-137 PFYSWTCDIIGGGGG
+137 PFYSWTCDVIGSAQVNG
-152 GGNTS
+152 
-157 QHRSTSLTN
+157 N
-166 GLAKSLP
+166 GLVAKDRCLTLHNGSAKP
-173 SMEHLQ
+173 TATVTAANPMPDPASETMFAMSN
-179 QRLQRALRYE
+179 RLQRSVRYE

-204 SSWRI
+204 GSWRI
-209 STANTDFKL
+209 STANADFKL

-223 QKLLVPCCIT
+223 PKLLVPCCIT

-239 IANFRGSR
+239 VANFRGSR

-267 QPEVGWLGWRNYK
+267 QPEVGWLGWRNTR

-299 ARRQAKDANGGD
+299 ARHSTCANAKAQPTKGSKETNGQ
-311 AAAGSSG
+311 SG
-318 QSSPSLGDSSHEEL
+318 LSGKSSPSLDDSSHEEL
-332 ALDEIRKILIVDAR
+332 TLDEIKKILIVDAR

-392 LCASSPDDPNWLG
+392 LCASSPDDPNWYG

-491 PNSDEGNERCPV
+491 PNSDEVNERCPV

-508 DLVHQIHKQF
+508 DLVHQIHRQY
-518 PCSFEFSLG
+518 PCSFEFSIS

-580 ETDKVLWPAHNVRF
+580 ETEKVLWPAHSVRF
-594 LHFWSD
+594 LYFWSD

-608 KNGTDLPLQSNE
+608 KNGTDLPLLSNE
-620 RQGAVNGN
+620 RQSGHNGLM
-628 GNSNTNGN
+628 
-636 GSGASAKTRSSEN
+636 AKTRSSEDLT
-649 IASNELTQSTI
+649 ANELGQSTL
-660 SRRSSDPNLA
+660 SRRSSDPNLT

-677 GLNLNVNSNSMF
+677 CFNANSNSMF
-689 DIRSEAKDCII
+689 DIRSEADNSVNEI
-700 VANHEINKDS
+700 VQECVKDS
-710 DSEDTCDSSKLP
+710 KEVELDVT
-722 VVHNQNEEEDADAD
+722 DAT
-736 EEEEEAQNGSEL
+736 EVGPCGRSNNPIPEFH
-748 NNDQSTSSIQCNI
+748 NDQSTASNRDILEVETQSQRRSSLVSSNQLIPGSGRPVFVFGSSE
-761 LNDESP
+761 NDQNPVPS
-767 TINGKITVQ
+767 K
-776 RIDSEPCISP
+776 SEDTS
-786 NDDAPS
+786 D
-792 ICDESISDNDNNSSR
+792 ICR
-807 HLLWLEKGHHDQI
+807 ALWHGAIE
-820 DTSTDTIIPIAATE
+820 TSTDTLIPAEPVQKPNSDNSCRDHITPPMELVSGEQVGIRLESTTAVQASKISQSYNNLPKVHIRPNAVIC
-834 QQRKQSNGIQQAA
+834 QQRVDAFPHHLDLQVPRETTGNLDRCKPEKLA
-847 KDNDKD
+847 KDANANGSLLA
-853 RDSDSN
+853 SDGYHAEESLFMSPDLQ
-859 RDKDIDVPSSQT
+859 RFVGQSPFDAPSVGGRIRRNT
-871 DVDVMMIPQATKT
+871 F
-884 TNEIETATA
+884 
-893 TTVDGEPI
+893 G
-901 SYAIAAATTTATTA
+901 
-915 TTTTYATNK
+915 
-924 SSHSSYNHLPR
+924 SSYSR
-935 VHAKPN
+935 DMK
-941 NLRYFQPSSSS
+941 FTT
-952 ASDQQ
+952 
-957 LQRREG
+957 E
-963 PSNNDDNNSSSSC
+963 
-976 CKETKEFNG
+976 NG
-985 STTTASASASA
+985 S
-996 SASGSASA
+996 
-1004 SASGNDV
+1004 
-1011 DCMPPLTP
+1011 
-1019 DHHQRYMNELHSQH
+1019 
-1033 AHLNTFANFDVSTS
+1033 AH
-1047 GIPMRR
+1047 
-1053 NMLWSSLNR
+1053 
-1062 DSTQSNALQFPSAGL
+1062 QFPSSGVI
-1077 ASLPPTPQGSQ
+1077 SLPPTPF
-1088 QERTQFTISCPD
+1088 QERAQFTISCPD

-1120 KLREEVL
+1120 KLREEML

-1139 QKGCPS
+1139 EKGCPS
-1145 CNSVVSTNVEH
+1145 CNSIVSTNMEH

-1173 VEERSGPS
+1173 VEERSGPP
-1181 SYATCGGIG
+1181 SYAPSSIQEKK
-1190 GVGAIPENKPSSVL
+1190 ASSVL
-1204 WVPDHAASRCSN
+1204 WVPDHAVSRCSS
-1216 CQIVFWLGRRKHHC
+1216 CQTEFWLGRRKHHC

-1249 FEKLFNPVRLCGSCY
+1249 NEKLFNPVRLCGSCY
-1264 INVTAHN
+1264 TTVTTNVQNYAAVPAESQVKDEET
-1271 NSSSQQA
+1271 SS
-1278 QQNLD
+1278 
-1283 CRDANPN
+1283 
-1290 PNTNQN
+1290 
-1296 LIDVATKI
+1296 
-1304 TTTTATTTAEVIAN
+1304 AN
-1318 SQE
+1318 S

>member
-1 MMSDGSPPPS
+1 MSDGSPPPS

-29 DAQLSVPFQELAGE
+29 DSQLIVPFKELAGE
-43 SIKYLGRTDDD
+43 SIKYLGRTDD
-54 GILALSNYRIF
+54 GVLALSNYRIF
-65 LSKKSTSTLETYIPL
+65 LSKKSTAFETYVPL
-80 GLIESV
+80 GLIETV

-102 TVRCSFQST
+102 TVRCSFPSA
-111 EQCAEWQRRIQL
+111 EQCLEWQRRVQL

-137 PFYSWTCDIIGGGGG
+137 PFYSWTCDIIG
-152 GGNTS
+152 NKELA
-157 QHRSTSLTN
+157 QLTN
-166 GLAKSLP
+166 GTGSKPAPAAENPISTQVQAANENLN
-173 SMEHLQ
+173 
-179 QRLQRALRYE
+179 RLQRAIRYE
-189 SDFKNEVARLGFDLK
+189 TDFRNEVTRLGFDLK
-204 SSWRI
+204 GSWRI

-299 ARRQAKDANGGD
+299 ARRQAKDTNGETS
-311 AAAGSSG
+311 SSG
-318 QSSPSLGDSSHEEL
+318 KSSPSLEDSSHEEL

-392 LCASSPDDPNWLG
+392 LCASSPDDPNWFG

-455 QLCLDPYYRTVEGF
+455 QICLDPFYRTVEGF

-491 PNSDEGNERCPV
+491 PNSDEVNERCPV

-508 DLVHQIHKQF
+508 DLVHQIHKQY
-518 PCSFEFSLG
+518 PCSFEFSIG

-548 LRERIEN
+548 LKERIEN
-555 SVFDR
+555 AVCDR

-569 ETMYRNPLYKH
+569 ESMYRNPLYKH
-580 ETDKVLWPAHNVRF
+580 DIDKVLWPAHSVRF

-608 KNGTDLPLQSNE
+608 QNGTDLPLQSNE
-620 RQGAVNGN
+620 RQNVHNVNG
-628 GNSNTNGN
+628 TT
-636 GSGASAKTRSSEN
+636 AKTRSTEN
-649 IASNELTQSTI
+649 ITTNELSQSTI
-660 SRRSSDPNLA
+660 SRRSSDPNLT
-670 VESIVTD
+670 VDSIVTD
-677 GLNLNVNSNSMF
+677 GLNVNVSSNSMF
-689 DIRSEAKDCII
+689 DIRSEAKECII
-700 VANHEINKDS
+700 DATRHVIKQDS
-710 DSEDTCDSSKLP
+710 DSEDMCDSAKL
-722 VVHNQNEEEDADAD
+722 EDDAK
-736 EEEEEAQNGSEL
+736 
-748 NNDQSTSSIQCNI
+748 NDSTSLLSEQKIEQTPSLVQCDI
-761 LNDESP
+761 LNDGSLSH
-767 TINGKITVQ
+767 NGKITIMRMDAKLNELVELTHC
-776 RIDSEPCISP
+776 DSP
-786 NDDAPS
+786 NDQAPS
-792 ICDESISDNDNNSSR
+792 NFESISDNSR
-807 HLLWLEKGHHDQI
+807 TVRQGQDQM
-820 DTSTDTIIPIAATE
+820 DTSTDTLIPIESTRSAQEETAETAEIAETE
-834 QQRKQSNGIQQAA
+834 KANGAS
-847 KDNDKD
+847 KDKDKD
-853 RDSDSN
+853 RD
-859 RDKDIDVPSSQT
+859 VPSKP
-871 DVDVMMIPQATKT
+871 DAGVIPQEKKT
-884 TNEIETATA
+884 EGTCVAH
-893 TTVDGEPI
+893 
-901 SYAIAAATTTATTA
+901 
-915 TTTTYATNK
+915 TNK
-924 SSHSSYNHLPR
+924 ISQSYSNLPR
-935 VHAKPN
+935 VHIKPN
-941 NLRYFQPSSSS
+941 NLRYFQLNANTNANMEKCDTFHQHLDPHIQTESTTNDDSSKETNANVNVIKNPYATMPSV
-952 ASDQQ
+952 D
-957 LQRREG
+957 G
-963 PSNNDDNNSSSSC
+963 SNNGDSLLPSP
-976 CKETKEFNG
+976 E
-985 STTTASASASA
+985 
-996 SASGSASA
+996 
-1004 SASGNDV
+1004 
-1011 DCMPPLTP
+1011 
-1019 DHHQRYMNELHSQH
+1019 HQRFNCLSH
-1033 AHLNTFANFDVSTS
+1033 NTYANGDESTS
-1047 GIPMRR
+1047 CKPTRR

-1062 DSTQSNALQFPSAGL
+1062 EQSHSKYTDNTSALHLPAAGL
-1077 ASLPPTPQGSQ
+1077 ILLPPTPQGSQ
-1088 QERTQFTISCPD
+1088 ERPQFNISCPD

-1105 LSEQNIRLHQIVQEH
+1105 LSEKNIRLHQIVQEH
-1120 KLREEVL
+1120 KVREEAL

-1181 SYATCGGIG
+1181 SYATSSIQEKK
-1190 GVGAIPENKPSSVL
+1190 ASSVL
-1204 WVPDHAASRCSN
+1204 WVPDYAVSRCSN
-1216 CQIVFWLGRRKHHC
+1216 CQIEFWLGRRKHHC

-1264 INVTAHN
+1264 TTVTTQVNECRASADPISNVVEQPSA
-1271 NSSSQQA
+1271 SSH
-1278 QQNLD
+1278 
-1283 CRDANPN
+1283 
-1290 PNTNQN
+1290 
-1296 LIDVATKI
+1296 
-1304 TTTTATTTAEVIAN
+1304 E
-1318 SQE
+1318 

>member
-17 AESYPKSQMEKE
+17 AESYPKTQMEKE
-29 DAQLSVPFQELAGE
+29 DAQLLLPFQELAGE
-43 SIKYLGRTDDD
+43 SIKYLGRTDD
-54 GILALSNYRIF
+54 GVLAVSNYRIF
-65 LSKKSTSTLETYIPL
+65 LSKQTTSSTFGTSVPL

-86 QVRDLFQL
+86 QTRDLFQL

-102 TVRCSFQST
+102 TVRCSFSSA
-111 EQCAEWQRRIQL
+111 EQCLDWQRRIQL

-137 PFYSWTCDIIGGGGG
+137 PFYSWTCDTLAHKERNVNGLSN
-152 GGNTS
+152 GN
-157 QHRSTSLTN
+157 STSN
-166 GLAKSLP
+166 SMAAPKSVESSPPLALG
-173 SMEHLQ
+173 EHS
-179 QRLQRALRYE
+179 QRLQRSVRYE
-189 SDFKNEVARLGFDLK
+189 SDFKNEVMRLGFDLK
-204 SSWRI
+204 GSWRI
-209 STANTDFKL
+209 STANMDFKL

-299 ARRQAKDANGGD
+299 ARRLARESNGETQ
-311 AAAGSSG
+311 GSSG
-318 QSSPSLGDSSHEEL
+318 NSSPSLENSSHEEL

-385 SFHAVRQ
+385 SFHSVRQ
-392 LCASSPDDPNWLG
+392 LCASSPDDPNWFG

-420 GATMTVVHTI
+420 GAAMTVVHTI
-430 EKNGRPVLV
+430 ENNGRPVLV

-455 QLCLDPYYRTVEGF
+455 QICLDPYYRTVEGF

-479 FGHKFADRSGNG
+479 YGHKFADRSGNG
-491 PNSDEGNERCPV
+491 PNSDEVNERCPV

-508 DLVHQIHKQF
+508 DLVHQIHKQY

-548 LRERIEN
+548 LKERIEN

-580 ETDKVLWPAHNVRF
+580 ETEKVLWPSHSVRF

-608 KNGTDLPLQSNE
+608 KNGNDLPQQSNND
-620 RQGAVNGN
+620 RQGAQNG
-628 GNSNTNGN
+628 TTV
-636 GSGASAKTRSSEN
+636 KTRSTEN
-649 IASNELTQSTI
+649 ITTNELTQSTI
-660 SRRSSDPNLA
+660 SRRSSDPNLGA
-670 VESIVTD
+670 ELID
-677 GLNLNVNSNSMF
+677 GLTLNLNRNSMF
-689 DIRSEAKDCII
+689 DIRSDVK
-700 VANHEINKDS
+700 S
-710 DSEDTCDSSKLP
+710 DLDTEDKCNSIGTRTTKGE
-722 VVHNQNEEEDADAD
+722 QEEEEQSELETDADA
-736 EEEEEAQNGSEL
+736 QINGSSSL
-748 NNDQSTSSIQCNI
+748 LTDINNDQSSTANQCDTSDDGNASLNGIQQMDVASN
-761 LNDESP
+761 SP
-767 TINGKITVQ
+767 FDYHTMDHVDAASEHTAAAAVCGQ
-776 RIDSEPCISP
+776 R
-786 NDDAPS
+786 
-792 ICDESISDNDNNSSR
+792 SDNGHS
-807 HLLWLEKGHHDQI
+807 LWHSQGQI
-820 DTSTDTIIPIAATE
+820 DTSTDTLIATTE
-834 QQRKQSNGIQQAA
+834 ITTAPTTSTSTTTNGIS
-847 KDNDKD
+847 KDK
-853 RDSDSN
+853 SVVSLG
-859 RDKDIDVPSSQT
+859 K
-871 DVDVMMIPQATKT
+871 KT
-884 TNEIETATA
+884 A
-893 TTVDGEPI
+893 VVH
-901 SYAIAAATTTATTA
+901 
-915 TTTTYATNK
+915 TNK
-924 SSHSSYNHLPR
+924 ISQSYNNLAR
-935 VHAKPN
+935 VHVKPHQS
-941 NLRYFQPSSSS
+941 RYFQQS
-952 ASDQQ
+952 ASSLEHLDLQ
-957 LQRREG
+957 L
-963 PSNNDDNNSSSSC
+963 PPNDKPLVNPKDLH
-976 CKETKEFNG
+976 G
-985 STTTASASASA
+985 IVSAVTEQLDGLSMIADA
-996 SASGSASA
+996 PQV
-1004 SASGNDV
+1004 NDI
-1011 DCMPPLTP
+1011 T
-1019 DHHQRYMNELHSQH
+1019 
-1033 AHLNTFANFDVSTS
+1033 
-1047 GIPMRR
+1047 RR
-1053 NMLWSSLNR
+1053 NMLWSNFNR
-1062 DSTQSNALQFPSAGL
+1062 EQQKQTKYADQLSALP
-1077 ASLPPTPQGSQ
+1077 SLPPTPLGM
-1088 QERTQFTISCPD
+1088 QERTQLNISCPD

-1105 LSEQNIRLHQIVQEH
+1105 LSEQNIRLHQLVQEQ
-1120 KLREEVL
+1120 KQREEML

-1156 ENGSD
+1156 EYGSD

-1181 SYATCGGIG
+1181 SFATPTIYEKK
-1190 GVGAIPENKPSSVL
+1190 ASSVL
-1204 WVPDHAASRCSN
+1204 WVPDHAVSRCSH
-1216 CQIVFWLGRRKHHC
+1216 CQIEFWLGRRKHHC

-1264 INVTAHN
+1264 TNVTTQVHECRVPSSNPIAIEAAKP
-1271 NSSSQQA
+1271 SARSSQ
-1278 QQNLD
+1278 
-1283 CRDANPN
+1283 
-1290 PNTNQN
+1290 
-1296 LIDVATKI
+1296 
-1304 TTTTATTTAEVIAN
+1304 E
-1318 SQE
+1318 

>member
-1 MMSDGSPPPS
+1 MSDGSPPPS

-29 DAQLSVPFQELAGE
+29 DSQLFVPFQELAGE
-43 SIKYLGRTDDD
+43 SIKYLGRTDD
-54 GILALSNYRIF
+54 GVLALSNYRIF
-65 LSKKSTSTLETYIPL
+65 LSKKSTAYETYVPL

-94 VVNCKDAS
+94 IVNCKDAS
-102 TVRCSFQST
+102 TVRCSFQSA
-111 EQCAEWQRRIQL
+111 EQCADWQRRIHL
-123 LIGVPETLE
+123 LIGVPEVLE

-137 PFYSWTCDIIGGGGG
+137 PFYSWTCDVIGS
-152 GGNTS
+152 GNGS
-157 QHRSTSLTN
+157 ANANGN
-166 GLAKSLP
+166 GLMTKERSLALANGSAKP
-173 SMEHLQ
+173 STMAATASNPLVDPASETVSPVSS
-179 QRLQRALRYE
+179 RLQRSVRYE

-204 SSWRI
+204 GSWRI
-209 STANTDFKL
+209 STANADFKL

-223 QKLLVPCCIT
+223 PKLLVPCCIT

-239 IANFRGSR
+239 VANFRGSR

-267 QPEVGWLGWRNYK
+267 QPEVGWLGWRNTK

-299 ARRQAKDANGGD
+299 ARHSTFASTKTQPTKGSKETNGQ
-311 AAAGSSG
+311 SG
-318 QSSPSLGDSSHEEL
+318 LSGKSSPSLEDSSHEEL
-332 ALDEIRKILIVDAR
+332 TLDEIRKILIVDAR

-392 LCASSPDDPNWLG
+392 LCASSPDDPNWFG

-491 PNSDEGNERCPV
+491 PNSDEVNERCPV

-508 DLVHQIHKQF
+508 DLVHQIHRQY
-518 PCSFEFSLG
+518 PCSFEFSIS

-580 ETDKVLWPAHNVRF
+580 ETEKVLWPAHSVRF
-594 LHFWSD
+594 LYFWSD

-608 KNGTDLPLQSNE
+608 KNGTDLPLLSNE
-620 RQGAVNGN
+620 RQSGHNGLM
-628 GNSNTNGN
+628 
-636 GSGASAKTRSSEN
+636 AKTRSSEDLTT
-649 IASNELTQSTI
+649 NELGQSTI
-660 SRRSSDPNLA
+660 SRRSSDPNLT

-677 GLNLNVNSNSMF
+677 CFNANSNSMF
-689 DIRSEAKDCII
+689 DIRSETDNSASEN
-700 VANHEINKDS
+700 VRESVKDS
-710 DSEDTCDSSKLP
+710 KELELDVTDATEESPCGLSNKP
-722 VVHNQNEEEDADAD
+722 VLEFH
-736 EEEEEAQNGSEL
+736 
-748 NNDQSTSSIQCNI
+748 NDQSTASNRDILEVESQLLLRSSMVSSQQPIPGPGRSVPV
-761 LNDESP
+761 LGYSENDKTPVPS
-767 TINGKITVQ
+767 K
-776 RIDSEPCISP
+776 SEDTS
-786 NDDAPS
+786 D
-792 ICDESISDNDNNSSR
+792 ICR
-807 HLLWLEKGHHDQI
+807 ALWHGAV
-820 DTSTDTIIPIAATE
+820 DTSTDTLIPAE
-834 QQRKQSNGIQQAA
+834 PVQSTNS
-847 KDNDKD
+847 DHSS
-853 RDSDSN
+853 RDHTPPLDLVSGD
-859 RDKDIDVPSSQT
+859 
-871 DVDVMMIPQATKT
+871 TKP
-884 TNEIETATA
+884 
-893 TTVDGEPI
+893 EP
-901 SYAIAAATTTATTA
+901 TTAVQSS
-915 TTTTYATNK
+915 K
-924 SSHSSYNHLPR
+924 ISHSYNNLPK
-935 VHAKPN
+935 VHMKPN
-941 NLRYFQPSSSS
+941 AVIFPQRGDAFPHHLDLQVPRECTGNTNRCKPDKLSKDANANGSLLVADGYHAEESLLLSPE
-952 ASDQQ
+952 
-957 LQRREG
+957 LQRFVG
-963 PSNNDDNNSSSSC
+963 QSPFDAPSTGGRIRRNTFGSSYSRDL
-976 CKETKEFNG
+976 KFTAENG
-985 STTTASASASA
+985 SAHQF
-996 SASGSASA
+996 
-1004 SASGNDV
+1004 
-1011 DCMPPLTP
+1011 PL
-1019 DHHQRYMNELHSQH
+1019 
-1033 AHLNTFANFDVSTS
+1033 S
-1047 GIPMRR
+1047 GII
-1053 NMLWSSLNR
+1053 
-1062 DSTQSNALQFPSAGL
+1062 
-1077 ASLPPTPQGSQ
+1077 SLPPTPF
-1088 QERTQFTISCPD
+1088 QERAQFTISCPD

-1120 KLREEVL
+1120 KLREEML

-1139 QKGCPS
+1139 EKGCPS
-1145 CNSVVSTNVEH
+1145 CNSIVSTNMEH

-1181 SYATCGGIG
+1181 SFAPSSIQEKR
-1190 GVGAIPENKPSSVL
+1190 ASSVL
-1204 WVPDHAASRCSN
+1204 WVPDHAVSRCSS
-1216 CQIVFWLGRRKHHC
+1216 CQTEFWLGRRKHHC

-1249 FEKLFNPVRLCGSCY
+1249 NEKLFNPVRLCGSCY
-1264 INVTAHN
+1264 TTVTTNVHEYATVP
-1271 NSSSQQA
+1271 SESQM
-1278 QQNLD
+1278 
-1283 CRDANPN
+1283 
-1290 PNTNQN
+1290 
-1296 LIDVATKI
+1296 KGE
-1304 TTTTATTTAEVIAN
+1304 ATTSAN
-1318 SQE
+1318 S

>member
-1 MMSDGSPPPS
+1 MDFMVPIHTMSDGSPPPS

-29 DAQLSVPFQELAGE
+29 DSQLFVPFQELAGE
-43 SIKYLGRTDDD
+43 SIKYLGRTDD

-65 LSKKSTSTLETYIPL
+65 LSKKSTAYVTYVPL

-94 VVNCKDAS
+94 IVNCKDAS
-102 TVRCSFQST
+102 TVRCSFQSA
-111 EQCAEWQRRIQL
+111 EQCADWQRRIHL

-137 PFYSWTCDIIGGGGG
+137 PFYSWTCDVIGS
-152 GGNTS
+152 GNAS
-157 QHRSTSLTN
+157 GSGSAQANGNGLVVKDRSLTLHN
-166 GLAKSLP
+166 GSAKPTATVTANNPLHDPASETVT
-173 SMEHLQ
+173 SVMSN
-179 QRLQRALRYE
+179 RLQRSVRYE

-204 SSWRI
+204 GSWRI
-209 STANTDFKL
+209 STANADFKL

-223 QKLLVPCCIT
+223 PKLLVPCCIT

-239 IANFRGSR
+239 VANFRGSR

-267 QPEVGWLGWRNYK
+267 QPEVGWLGWRNTR

-299 ARRQAKDANGGD
+299 ARHSSFANTK
-311 AAAGSSG
+311 AQPTKGSKETNGQSG
-318 QSSPSLGDSSHEEL
+318 LSGKSSPSLDDSSHEEL
-332 ALDEIRKILIVDAR
+332 TMDEIKKILIVDAR

-392 LCASSPDDPNWLG
+392 LCASSPDDPNWYG

-455 QLCLDPYYRTVEGF
+455 QLCLDPYYRTIEGF

-491 PNSDEGNERCPV
+491 PNSDEVNERCPV

-508 DLVHQIHKQF
+508 DLVHQIHRQY
-518 PCSFEFSLG
+518 PCSFEFSIS

-580 ETDKVLWPAHNVRF
+580 ETEKVLWPAHSVRF
-594 LHFWSD
+594 LYFWSD

-608 KNGTDLPLQSNE
+608 KNGTDLSLLSNE
-620 RQGAVNGN
+620 RQSGHNGLM
-628 GNSNTNGN
+628 
-636 GSGASAKTRSSEN
+636 AKTRSSEDLTT
-649 IASNELTQSTI
+649 NELGQSTI
-660 SRRSSDPNLA
+660 SRRSSDPNLT

-677 GLNLNVNSNSMF
+677 CFNANRNSMF
-689 DIRSEAKDCII
+689 DIRSETDNSFSEN
-700 VANHEINKDS
+700 VQESVKDS
-710 DSEDTCDSSKLP
+710 KELELDVTDATEKGPCGLSKNP
-722 VVHNQNEEEDADAD
+722 IPEFH
-736 EEEEEAQNGSEL
+736 
-748 NNDQSTSSIQCNI
+748 NDQSTASNRDILEVASQSQRRSSLVSSQQQITGSERSVHVLDQSE
-761 LNDESP
+761 NDQNPVPS
-767 TINGKITVQ
+767 K
-776 RIDSEPCISP
+776 SEDTS
-786 NDDAPS
+786 D
-792 ICDESISDNDNNSSR
+792 ICR
-807 HLLWLEKGHHDQI
+807 ALWHGAIE
-820 DTSTDTIIPIAATE
+820 TSTDTLTPAEPVQKT
-834 QQRKQSNGIQQAA
+834 N
-847 KDNDKD
+847 
-853 RDSDSN
+853 SD
-859 RDKDIDVPSSQT
+859 
-871 DVDVMMIPQATKT
+871 
-884 TNEIETATA
+884 
-893 TTVDGEPI
+893 
-901 SYAIAAATTTATTA
+901 
-915 TTTTYATNK
+915 
-924 SSHSSYNHLPR
+924 
-935 VHAKPN
+935 
-941 NLRYFQPSSSS
+941 
-952 ASDQQ
+952 
-957 LQRREG
+957 
-963 PSNNDDNNSSSSC
+963 NSSRDLIQPPIDLVSGD
-976 CKETKEFNG
+976 KKPE
-985 STTTASASASA
+985 STTTAVQSSKISQSYNNLPKVHIKPNAVICPQRGDTFPHHLDLQVPRENTERCKAEKLSKDSNANGSLLASDGYHADESLFISPDLQRFIGHSPFDA
-996 SASGSASA
+996 PSSGGRIRRNTFGSSYSRDIKFTAENGSA
-1004 SASGNDV
+1004 
-1011 DCMPPLTP
+1011 
-1019 DHHQRYMNELHSQH
+1019 H
-1033 AHLNTFANFDVSTS
+1033 
-1047 GIPMRR
+1047 
-1053 NMLWSSLNR
+1053 
-1062 DSTQSNALQFPSAGL
+1062 QFPSSGVI
-1077 ASLPPTPQGSQ
+1077 SLPPTPF
-1088 QERTQFTISCPD
+1088 QERAQFTISCPD

-1120 KLREEVL
+1120 KLREEML

-1139 QKGCPS
+1139 EKGCPS
-1145 CNSVVSTNVEH
+1145 CNSIVSTNLEH

-1173 VEERSGPS
+1173 VEERSGPPSFAPS
-1181 SYATCGGIG
+1181 SIQEKKA
-1190 GVGAIPENKPSSVL
+1190 SSVL
-1204 WVPDHAASRCSN
+1204 WVPDHAVSRCSS
-1216 CQIVFWLGRRKHHC
+1216 CQTEFWLGRRKHHC

-1249 FEKLFNPVRLCGSCY
+1249 NEKLFNPVRLCGACY
-1264 INVTAHN
+1264 TTVTTNVQDYDAVPIESQVKDEET
-1271 NSSSQQA
+1271 SS
-1278 QQNLD
+1278 
-1283 CRDANPN
+1283 
-1290 PNTNQN
+1290 
-1296 LIDVATKI
+1296 
-1304 TTTTATTTAEVIAN
+1304 AN
-1318 SQE
+1318 S

>member
-1 MMSDGSPPPS
+1 MSDGSPPPS

-17 AESYPKSQMEKE
+17 AESYPKTQMEKE
-29 DAQLSVPFQELAGE
+29 DSQLFVPFQELAGE
-43 SIKYLGRTDDD
+43 SIKYLGRTDD
-54 GILALSNYRIF
+54 GVLALSNYRIF
-65 LSKKSTSTLETYIPL
+65 LSKESTAFETYVPL

-94 VVNCKDAS
+94 FVNCKDAS
-102 TVRCSFQST
+102 TVRCSFQSA
-111 EQCAEWQRRIQL
+111 EQCSEWQRRIQL

-137 PFYSWTCDIIGGGGG
+137 PFYSWTCDHQIGQANGVSG
-152 GGNTS
+152 TKVE
-157 QHRSTSLTN
+157 RAASLTN
-166 GLAKSLP
+166 GSCTHSKS
-173 SMEHLQ
+173 SANIENESFSASN
-179 QRLQRALRYE
+179 RLQRATRYDT
-189 SDFKNEVARLGFDLK
+189 DFKNEVSRLGFDLK
-204 SSWRI
+204 GSWRI
-209 STANTDFKL
+209 STANADFKL

-239 IANFRGSR
+239 VANFRGSR

-267 QPEVGWLGWRNYK
+267 QPEVGWLGWRNTK

-299 ARRQAKDANGGD
+299 ARRSSATATATASASASAS
-311 AAAGSSG
+311 AAAMQQQQQQTKSSKDTNGQSSSSG
-318 QSSPSLGDSSHEEL
+318 KSSPSLEDSSHEEL

-392 LCASSPDDPNWLG
+392 LCASSPDDPNWFG

-491 PNSDEGNERCPV
+491 PHSDEVNERCPV

-508 DLVHQIHKQF
+508 DLVHQIHRQY
-518 PCSFEFSLG
+518 PCSFEFSIG

-548 LRERIEN
+548 LRERIES

-580 ETDKVLWPAHNVRF
+580 ETEKVLWPAHSVRF
-594 LHFWSD
+594 LYFWSD
-600 VYLGSLGN
+600 LYLGSLGN

-620 RQGAVNGN
+620 RQNPH
-628 GNSNTNGN
+628 N
-636 GSGASAKTRSSEN
+636 GSSMTKTRSSED
-649 IASNELTQSTI
+649 ITTSELGQSTF

-670 VESIVTD
+670 VESIVSD
-677 GLNLNVNSNSMF
+677 SLNVNSNSMF
-689 DIRSEAKDCII
+689 DIRSR
-700 VANHEINKDS
+700 S
-710 DSEDTCDSSKLP
+710 
-722 VVHNQNEEEDADAD
+722 
-736 EEEEEAQNGSEL
+736 GSEANNGVYDRDVVDNKSDARHPAERNNVDNDNCATNITSEFY
-748 NNDQSTSSIQCNI
+748 NNDQSTKASSHDDI
-761 LNDESP
+761 LLFEATSQSISQELANSLQQMDSVSQTP
-767 TINGKITVQ
+767 GPQ
-776 RIDSEPCISP
+776 SQPQPSIDSSEMMPSSETAMAADHGPSSSFNKQQTTSDISH
-786 NDDAPS
+786 S
-792 ICDESISDNDNNSSR
+792 
-807 HLLWLEKGHHDQI
+807 LWHGPI
-820 DTSTDTIIPIAATE
+820 DTSTDTLIPIE
-834 QQRKQSNGIQQAA
+834 PMQNVRIGNQSENDDDDDDIVDA
-847 KDNDKD
+847 KE
-853 RDSDSN
+853 
-859 RDKDIDVPSSQT
+859 
-871 DVDVMMIPQATKT
+871 TKT
-884 TNEIETATA
+884 KSSTETECNST
-893 TTVDGEPI
+893 I
-901 SYAIAAATTTATTA
+901 STIVQQ
-915 TTTTYATNK
+915 TNK
-924 SSHSSYNHLPR
+924 MVDQSYNNLPR
-935 VHAKPN
+935 VHVKPN
-941 NLRYFQPSSSS
+941 NLRYLQKSL
-952 ASDQQ
+952 ASDH
-957 LQRREG
+957 LLDHLDLHVTRES
-963 PSNNDDNNSSSSC
+963 SNDADDDEHSAKTANVSAVNGAGRTNTNGTGTNDGNSSS
-976 CKETKEFNG
+976 
-985 STTTASASASA
+985 
-996 SASGSASA
+996 
-1004 SASGNDV
+1004 V
-1011 DCMPPLTP
+1011 DERICLSP
-1019 DHHQRYMNELHSQH
+1019 ELHRLNSQSQNIFSPFEMPMPSNGNRVRRNTFGSSH
-1033 AHLNTFANFDVSTS
+1033 SRDLAHLKYTENSST
-1047 GIPMRR
+1047 
-1053 NMLWSSLNR
+1053 NHH
-1062 DSTQSNALQFPSAGL
+1062 FPSPGVI
-1077 ASLPPTPQGSQ
+1077 SLPPTPQGF

-1120 KLREEVL
+1120 KLREEIL
-1127 LREIHGMRLALL
+1127 LREIHGMRIALL

-1145 CNSVVSTNVEH
+1145 CNSVVSANVEH

-1181 SYATCGGIG
+1181 SYAPSSIQEKK
-1190 GVGAIPENKPSSVL
+1190 VSSVL
-1204 WVPDHAASRCSN
+1204 WVPDHAVSRCSN
-1216 CQIVFWLGRRKHHC
+1216 CQIEFWLGRRKHHC

-1239 DCSEFWAPLP
+1239 DCSEYWAPLP
-1249 FEKLFNPVRLCGSCY
+1249 YEKLFNPVRLCGSCY
-1264 INVTAHN
+1264 TAVT
-1271 NSSSQQA
+1271 
-1278 QQNLD
+1278 
-1283 CRDANPN
+1283 
-1290 PNTNQN
+1290 T
-1296 LIDVATKI
+1296 ATAAA
-1304 TTTTATTTAEVIAN
+1304 TTTTTTTTIGTSTHVQDYPAN
-1318 SQE
+1318 SADQIISTDHDTAKPSANS

>member
-1 MMSDGSPPPS
+1 MSDGSPPPS

-29 DAQLSVPFQELAGE
+29 DSQLFVPFQELAGE
-43 SIKYLGRTDDD
+43 SIKYLGRTDD
-54 GILALSNYRIF
+54 GVLALSNYRIF
-65 LSKKSTSTLETYIPL
+65 LSKQSTGYETYVPL

-94 VVNCKDAS
+94 IVNCKDAS
-102 TVRCSFQST
+102 TVRCSFPSA
-111 EQCAEWQRRIQL
+111 EQCSDWQRRIHL
-123 LIGVPETLE
+123 MIGVPESLE

-137 PFYSWTCDIIGGGGG
+137 PFYSWTCDVLGS
-152 GGNTS
+152 GNGS
-157 QHRSTSLTN
+157 GIVSAQANGN
-166 GLAKSLP
+166 GLIAKDRCLTLHNGSAKPTANVTASNPLP
-173 SMEHLQ
+173 DPSSETISAAMSN
-179 QRLQRALRYE
+179 RLQRSVRYE

-204 SSWRI
+204 GSWRI
-209 STANTDFKL
+209 STANADFKL

-223 QKLLVPCCIT
+223 PKLLVPCCIT

-239 IANFRGSR
+239 VANFRGSR

-267 QPEVGWLGWRNYK
+267 QPEVGWLGWRNTR

-299 ARRQAKDANGGD
+299 ARHSTCANAKAQPTKGSKETNGQ
-311 AAAGSSG
+311 SG
-318 QSSPSLGDSSHEEL
+318 LSGKSSPSLDDSSHEEL
-332 ALDEIRKILIVDAR
+332 TLDEIKKILIVDAR

-392 LCASSPDDPNWLG
+392 LCASSPDDPNWYG

-491 PNSDEGNERCPV
+491 PNSDEVNERCPV

-508 DLVHQIHKQF
+508 DLVHQIHRQY
-518 PCSFEFSLG
+518 PCSFEFSIS

-580 ETDKVLWPAHNVRF
+580 ETEKVLWPAHSVRF
-594 LHFWSD
+594 LYFWSD

-608 KNGTDLPLQSNE
+608 KNGTDLPLLSNE
-620 RQGAVNGN
+620 RQSGHNGLM
-628 GNSNTNGN
+628 
-636 GSGASAKTRSSEN
+636 AKTRSSEDLTT
-649 IASNELTQSTI
+649 NELGQSTI
-660 SRRSSDPNLA
+660 SRRSSDPNLT

-677 GLNLNVNSNSMF
+677 CFNANSNSMF
-689 DIRSEAKDCII
+689 DIRSEANNS
-700 VANHEINKDS
+700 VSENVQESVKDS
-710 DSEDTCDSSKLP
+710 KEVELDVT
-722 VVHNQNEEEDADAD
+722 DATEVGPCGRSNNPIPDFH
-736 EEEEEAQNGSEL
+736 
-748 NNDQSTSSIQCNI
+748 NDQSTASNRDILEVESQTQRRSSLVSSSQLIPGPVFIFGSSENDKNAVPSESEESLATSQK
-761 LNDESP
+761 LNPESGRP
-767 TINGKITVQ
+767 FFIFGS
-776 RIDSEPCISP
+776 SENDQSP
-786 NDDAPS
+786 VPS
-792 ICDESISDNDNNSSR
+792 KSEDTSDICR
-807 HLLWLEKGHHDQI
+807 ALWHGAIE
-820 DTSTDTIIPIAATE
+820 TSTDTLIPA
-834 QQRKQSNGIQQAA
+834 
-847 KDNDKD
+847 
-853 RDSDSN
+853 
-859 RDKDIDVPSSQT
+859 
-871 DVDVMMIPQATKT
+871 
-884 TNEIETATA
+884 
-893 TTVDGEPI
+893 EP
-901 SYAIAAATTTATTA
+901 
-915 TTTTYATNK
+915 
-924 SSHSSYNHLPR
+924 
-935 VHAKPN
+935 VQKPN
-941 NLRYFQPSSSS
+941 
-952 ASDQQ
+952 SD
-957 LQRREG
+957 
-963 PSNNDDNNSSSSC
+963 NSSRDHITPPTMELVSGDR
-976 CKETKEFNG
+976 KLE
-985 STTTASASASA
+985 STTTVQASKISQSYNNLPKVHIKPNAVICPQRVDAFPHHLDLQVPRETTGNPDRCKPEKLAKDANANANANGSLLTSEGCNGEESLFISPDLQRFVGQSPFDAPSAGGRIRRNTFGSSYSRDMKCTA
-996 SASGSASA
+996 ENGSA
-1004 SASGNDV
+1004 
-1011 DCMPPLTP
+1011 
-1019 DHHQRYMNELHSQH
+1019 H
-1033 AHLNTFANFDVSTS
+1033 
-1047 GIPMRR
+1047 
-1053 NMLWSSLNR
+1053 
-1062 DSTQSNALQFPSAGL
+1062 QFPSSGII
-1077 ASLPPTPQGSQ
+1077 SLPPTPF
-1088 QERTQFTISCPD
+1088 QERAQFTISCPD

-1120 KLREEVL
+1120 KLREEML

-1139 QKGCPS
+1139 EKGCPS
-1145 CNSVVSTNVEH
+1145 CNSIVSTNMEH

-1173 VEERSGPS
+1173 VEERSGPA
-1181 SYATCGGIG
+1181 SYAPSSIQEKK
-1190 GVGAIPENKPSSVL
+1190 ASSVL
-1204 WVPDHAASRCSN
+1204 WVPDHAVSRCSS
-1216 CQIVFWLGRRKHHC
+1216 CQTEFWLGRRKHHC

-1249 FEKLFNPVRLCGSCY
+1249 NEKLFNPVRLCGSCY
-1264 INVTAHN
+1264 TSVTTNVQEYAAVPVESQAKDDET
-1271 NSSSQQA
+1271 SS
-1278 QQNLD
+1278 
-1283 CRDANPN
+1283 
-1290 PNTNQN
+1290 
-1296 LIDVATKI
+1296 
-1304 TTTTATTTAEVIAN
+1304 AN
-1318 SQE
+1318 S

>member
-1 MMSDGSPPPS
+1 MDFMVPIHTMSDGSPPPS

-29 DAQLSVPFQELAGE
+29 DSQLFVPFQELSGE
-43 SIKYLGRTDDD
+43 SIKYLGRTDD
-54 GILALSNYRIF
+54 GVLALSNYRIY
-65 LSKKSTSTLETYIPL
+65 LSKKSTGFETYVPL

-94 VVNCKDAS
+94 ILNCKDAS
-102 TVRCSFQST
+102 TVRCSFQSA
-111 EQCAEWQRRIQL
+111 EQCADWQRRIHL

-137 PFYSWTCDIIGGGGG
+137 PFYSWTCDTIGTNGTAANGIE
-152 GGNTS
+152 
-157 QHRSTSLTN
+157 N
-166 GLAKSLP
+166 GLASKERPALPVANGSAKLNTVPTATVMPSLDPAETMP
-173 SMEHLQ
+173 SVSS
-179 QRLQRALRYE
+179 RLQRSVRYE

-204 SSWRI
+204 GSWRI
-209 STANTDFKL
+209 STANADFKL

-223 QKLLVPCCIT
+223 PKLLVPCCIT

-239 IANFRGSR
+239 VANFRGSR

-267 QPEVGWLGWRNYK
+267 QPEVGWLGWRNTK

-299 ARRQAKDANGGD
+299 TRHSAFPNANANANSSIHQTKGAAKDTTNNCPSN
-311 AAAGSSG
+311 SSG
-318 QSSPSLGDSSHEEL
+318 KSSPSLEDSSHEEL
-332 ALDEIRKILIVDAR
+332 TLDEIRKILIVDAR

-373 FMNLGNIHAIRK
+373 FMSLGNIHAIRK

-392 LCASSPDDPNWLG
+392 LCASSPDDPNWYG

-491 PNSDEGNERCPV
+491 PNSEEVNERCPV

-508 DLVHQIHKQF
+508 DLVHQIHRQY
-518 PCSFEFSLG
+518 PCSFEFSIG

-580 ETDKVLWPAHNVRF
+580 ETEKVLWPAHSVRF
-594 LHFWSD
+594 LYFWSD

-608 KNGTDLPLQSNE
+608 KNGTDLSSLHSNE
-620 RQGAVNGN
+620 RQT
-628 GNSNTNGN
+628 NSAHNVTMT
-636 GSGASAKTRSSEN
+636 KTRSSEDLTT
-649 IASNELTQSTI
+649 NELGQSTI
-660 SRRSSDPNLA
+660 SRRSSDPNLT

-677 GLNLNVNSNSMF
+677 CLNVNNSNSMF
-689 DIRSEAKDCII
+689 DIRSDQTDNRSVC
-700 VANHEINKDS
+700 ANVQDSNVKDS
-710 DSEDTCDSSKLP
+710 KERDVDVTDTP
-722 VVHNQNEEEDADAD
+722 ETGQGPADNSIP
-736 EEEEEAQNGSEL
+736 QFYS
-748 NNDQSTSSIQCNI
+748 DQSI
-761 LNDESP
+761 P
-767 TINGKITVQ
+767 
-776 RIDSEPCISP
+776 
-786 NDDAPS
+786 APS
-792 ICDESISDNDNNSSR
+792 DRDKLDKEATQQLIPPGSGRSTVHALDRQPAPPKTEGTN
-807 HLLWLEKGHHDQI
+807 HALLWHGTVE
-820 DTSTDTIIPIAATE
+820 TSTDTLIQTE
-834 QQRKQSNGIQQAA
+834 NNGGVHETPL
-847 KDNDKD
+847 DNTDNSGDKKPK
-853 RDSDSN
+853 S
-859 RDKDIDVPSSQT
+859 
-871 DVDVMMIPQATKT
+871 
-884 TNEIETATA
+884 
-893 TTVDGEPI
+893 VDGGGVQSSKI
-901 SYAIAAATTTATTA
+901 SQ
-915 TTTTYATNK
+915 
-924 SSHSSYNHLPR
+924 SYNNLPR
-935 VHAKPN
+935 VHMKPTVARQRGGDHFPHHLDLHVSRQN
-941 NLRYFQPSSSS
+941 AHNTVRCKQENLNKDANANGSSVADESLYMS
-952 ASDQQ
+952 PD
-957 LQRREG
+957 LQRFVG
-963 PSNNDDNNSSSSC
+963 HSSPFDVPSLVGAGGGCRVRRNTFGSSYSRDLGHM
-976 CKETKEFNG
+976 KFTGENG
-985 STTTASASASA
+985 ST
-996 SASGSASA
+996 
-1004 SASGNDV
+1004 
-1011 DCMPPLTP
+1011 
-1019 DHHQRYMNELHSQH
+1019 HHQYPS
-1033 AHLNTFANFDVSTS
+1033 S
-1047 GIPMRR
+1047 GLI
-1053 NMLWSSLNR
+1053 
-1062 DSTQSNALQFPSAGL
+1062 
-1077 ASLPPTPQGSQ
+1077 SLPPTPF
-1088 QERTQFTISCPD
+1088 QERAQFTISCPD

-1105 LSEQNIRLHQIVQEH
+1105 LSEQNIRLHQIVQDH
-1120 KLREEVL
+1120 KLREEIL

-1139 QKGCPS
+1139 EKGCPS
-1145 CNSVVSTNVEH
+1145 CNSIVSTNVEH

-1173 VEERSGPS
+1173 VEERSGPPS
-1181 SYATCGGIG
+1181 FAPSLIQEKKA
-1190 GVGAIPENKPSSVL
+1190 SSVL
-1204 WVPDHAASRCSN
+1204 WVPDHAVSRCSS
-1216 CQIVFWLGRRKHHC
+1216 CQTEFWLGRRKHHC

-1249 FEKLFNPVRLCGSCY
+1249 YEKLFNPVRLCGSCY
-1264 INVTAHN
+1264 TTVTTNIQEYTAAAAVPSEAESRAR
-1271 NSSSQQA
+1271 SSADS
-1278 QQNLD
+1278 
-1283 CRDANPN
+1283 
-1290 PNTNQN
+1290 
-1296 LIDVATKI
+1296 
-1304 TTTTATTTAEVIAN
+1304 
-1318 SQE
+1318 

>member
-1 MMSDGSPPPS
+1 MDFMVPIHTMSDGSPPPS

-29 DAQLSVPFQELAGE
+29 DSQLCVPFQELAGE
-43 SIKYLGRTDDD
+43 SIKYLGRTDD
-54 GILALSNYRIF
+54 GVLALSNYRIF
-65 LSKKSTSTLETYIPL
+65 LSKKSTAYETYVPL

-94 VVNCKDAS
+94 IVNCKDAS
-102 TVRCSFQST
+102 TVRCSFPSA
-111 EQCAEWQRRIQL
+111 EQCADWQRRIHL
-123 LIGVPETLE
+123 LIGVPEALE

-137 PFYSWTCDIIGGGGG
+137 PFYSWTCDVIGSGS
-152 GGNTS
+152 GNGNG
-157 QHRSTSLTN
+157 STPAANGN
-166 GLAKSLP
+166 GLVTKDRFSALHNGSAKPIAPQHSAAVANPLAVDP
-173 SMEHLQ
+173 ASESIASAMSN
-179 QRLQRALRYE
+179 RLQRSVRYE

-209 STANTDFKL
+209 STANADFKL

-223 QKLLVPCCIT
+223 PKLLVPCCIT

-239 IANFRGSR
+239 VANFRGSR

-267 QPEVGWLGWRNYK
+267 QPEVGWLGWRNTR

-299 ARRQAKDANGGD
+299 ARNSTFANTK
-311 AAAGSSG
+311 AQPTKGSKETNGQSG
-318 QSSPSLGDSSHEEL
+318 LSGKSSPSLDDSSHEEL
-332 ALDEIRKILIVDAR
+332 TLDEIKKILIVDAR

-392 LCASSPDDPNWLG
+392 LCASSPDDPNWFG

-491 PNSDEGNERCPV
+491 PNSDEVNERCPV

-508 DLVHQIHKQF
+508 DLVHQIHRQY
-518 PCSFEFSLG
+518 PCSFEFSIS

-580 ETDKVLWPAHNVRF
+580 ETEKVLWPAHSVRF
-594 LHFWSD
+594 LYFWSD

-608 KNGTDLPLQSNE
+608 KNGTDLPLLSNE
-620 RQGAVNGN
+620 RQTGHNGLM
-628 GNSNTNGN
+628 
-636 GSGASAKTRSSEN
+636 AKTRSSEDLTT
-649 IASNELTQSTI
+649 NELGQSTI
-660 SRRSSDPNLA
+660 SRRSSDPNLT

-677 GLNLNVNSNSMF
+677 CFNANSNSMF
-689 DIRSEAKDCII
+689 DIRSETDNSVSENVQESVKDPKELELDVTDAIESGPC
-700 VANHEINKDS
+700 APRSNHPIPEF
-710 DSEDTCDSSKLP
+710 
-722 VVHNQNEEEDADAD
+722 H
-736 EEEEEAQNGSEL
+736 
-748 NNDQSTSSIQCNI
+748 NDQSTASNRDILEVESQSQRRSSLVSTQQQIPGSGRPVHV
-761 LNDESP
+761 LDHSENDQNP
-767 TINGKITVQ
+767 V
-776 RIDSEPCISP
+776 
-786 NDDAPS
+786 PS
-792 ICDESISDNDNNSSR
+792 ISEDTSDICR
-807 HLLWLEKGHHDQI
+807 ALWHGAIE
-820 DTSTDTIIPIAATE
+820 TSTDTLIPAEPVQKPTNSE
-834 QQRKQSNGIQQAA
+834 ENSSR
-847 KDNDKD
+847 D
-853 RDSDSN
+853 RD
-859 RDKDIDVPSSQT
+859 RTPPIDLAGGDGKLESS
-871 DVDVMMIPQATKT
+871 T
-884 TNEIETATA
+884 T
-893 TTVDGEPI
+893 
-901 SYAIAAATTTATTA
+901 AAAAA
-915 TTTTYATNK
+915 AGQ
-924 SSHSSYNHLPR
+924 SSKISQSYNNLPK
-935 VHAKPN
+935 VHMKPN
-941 NLRYFQPSSSS
+941 AVICPQRGDAFPHHLDLQVPRES
-952 ASDQQ
+952 AGNADRCQLAKLSKDANANANGSDGCYHADEGLFISPD
-957 LQRREG
+957 LQRFVAQS
-963 PSNNDDNNSSSSC
+963 P
-976 CKETKEFNG
+976 
-985 STTTASASASA
+985 
-996 SASGSASA
+996 
-1004 SASGNDV
+1004 
-1011 DCMPPLTP
+1011 
-1019 DHHQRYMNELHSQH
+1019 
-1033 AHLNTFANFDVSTS
+1033 FD
-1047 GIPMRR
+1047 
-1053 NMLWSSLNR
+1053 
-1062 DSTQSNALQFPSAGL
+1062 APSAGGRIRRNTCGSSNSRDL
-1077 ASLPPTPQGSQ
+1077 KYAAENGSAHHFPSSGIISLPPTPF
-1088 QERTQFTISCPD
+1088 QERAQFTISCPD

-1120 KLREEVL
+1120 KLREEML

-1139 QKGCPS
+1139 EKGCPS
-1145 CNSVVSTNVEH
+1145 CNSIVSTNMEH

-1173 VEERSGPS
+1173 VEERSGPPSFAPS
-1181 SYATCGGIG
+1181 SIQEKKA
-1190 GVGAIPENKPSSVL
+1190 SSVL
-1204 WVPDHAASRCSN
+1204 WVPDHAVSRCSS
-1216 CQIVFWLGRRKHHC
+1216 CQTEFWLGRRKHHC

-1249 FEKLFNPVRLCGSCY
+1249 NEKLFNPVRLCGSCY
-1264 INVTAHN
+1264 TTVTTNVQEYGAVPPESQVKDEET
-1271 NSSSQQA
+1271 SS
-1278 QQNLD
+1278 
-1283 CRDANPN
+1283 
-1290 PNTNQN
+1290 
-1296 LIDVATKI
+1296 
-1304 TTTTATTTAEVIAN
+1304 AN
-1318 SQE
+1318 S

>member
-1 MMSDGSPPPS
+1 
-11 ICFIRA
+11 
-17 AESYPKSQMEKE
+17 MEKE
-29 DAQLSVPFQELAGE
+29 DSQLFVPFQELAGE
-43 SIKYLGRTDDD
+43 SIKYLGRTDD

-65 LSKKSTSTLETYIPL
+65 LSKKSTTTFETYIPL

-94 VVNCKDAS
+94 IVNCKDAS
-102 TVRCSFQST
+102 TVKCSFQSA
-111 EQCAEWQRRIQL
+111 EQCLEWQRRIQL

-137 PFYSWTCDIIGGGGG
+137 PFYSWTCDIIG
-152 GGNTS
+152 NKE
-157 QHRSTSLTN
+157 RSILTN
-166 GLAKSLP
+166 GTNGTAIGNNKSSSSISSTSSTQP
-173 SMEHLQ
+173 TAAENQSQ
-179 QRLQRALRYE
+179 QPQQQAFNPIGDNLHRLQRAIRYE

-204 SSWRI
+204 GSWRI
-209 STANTDFKL
+209 SNANSDFKL

-299 ARRQAKDANGGD
+299 ARRQAKDIANGET
-311 AAAGSSG
+311 GSSG

-392 LCASSPDDPNWLG
+392 LCASSPDDPNWFG

-455 QLCLDPYYRTVEGF
+455 QLCLDPFYRTVEGF

-518 PCSFEFSLG
+518 PCSFEFSIG

-620 RQGAVNGN
+620 RQSVHN
-628 GNSNTNGN
+628 GNSTSNGNGN
-636 GSGASAKTRSSEN
+636 GSGSSAKTRSTEN
-649 IASNELTQSTI
+649 IATNELTQSTI

-689 DIRSEAKDCII
+689 DIRSEAKECII
-700 VANHEINKDS
+700 VTDHDIKQDS
-710 DSEDTCDSSKLP
+710 DSDDTCDSPKLREAEA
-722 VVHNQNEEEDADAD
+722 HEQDQKK
-736 EEEEEAQNGSEL
+736 EEAQNGSKCLITEL
-748 NNDQSTSSIQCNI
+748 NKDQSTCSIQCDI

-767 TINGKITVQ
+767 TLNGKITIQ
-776 RIDSEPCISP
+776 RIDSEPLNST

-792 ICDESISDNDNNSSR
+792 ICDESISDNDNSR
-807 HLLWLEKGHHDQI
+807 NLWLGQGQDQI
-820 DTSTDTIIPIAATE
+820 DTSTDTIIPIESTKGAT
-834 QQRKQSNGIQQAA
+834 SNGLSKKENQTAI
-847 KDNDKD
+847 KDSS
-853 RDSDSN
+853 SD
-859 RDKDIDVPSSQT
+859 DVPFES
-871 DVDVMMIPQATKT
+871 DAVDIPQDKKT
-884 TNEIETATA
+884 ETICVAH
-893 TTVDGEPI
+893 
-901 SYAIAAATTTATTA
+901 
-915 TTTTYATNK
+915 TNK
-924 SSHSSYNHLPR
+924 ISQSYNNLPR
-935 VHAKPN
+935 VHVKPN
-941 NLRYFQPSSSS
+941 SLRYLQQSVSSSLDLDKGETIAPNSLHIHDMRESSSNDSNGCRETSVCKDPNASAALLNNGHCLPSSPE
-952 ASDQQ
+952 
-957 LQRREG
+957 LQRLENA
-963 PSNNDDNNSSSSC
+963 P
-976 CKETKEFNG
+976 
-985 STTTASASASA
+985 
-996 SASGSASA
+996 
-1004 SASGNDV
+1004 
-1011 DCMPPLTP
+1011 TP
-1019 DHHQRYMNELHSQH
+1019 
-1033 AHLNTFANFDVSTS
+1033 NTFANFDVSTS

-1062 DSTQSNALQFPSAGL
+1062 DSTQFKYTDNIGPLQFPSSGL
-1077 ASLPPTPQGSQ
+1077 ISLPPTPLGS
-1088 QERTQFTISCPD
+1088 QERTQFTSPLLSCPD

-1156 ENGSD
+1156 IMWRN
-1161 IVENASTCSWEA
+1161 
-1173 VEERSGPS
+1173 
-1181 SYATCGGIG
+1181 
-1190 GVGAIPENKPSSVL
+1190 
-1204 WVPDHAASRCSN
+1204 
-1216 CQIVFWLGRRKHHC
+1216 F
-1230 RSCGEIFCA
+1230 
-1239 DCSEFWAPLP
+1239 
-1249 FEKLFNPVRLCGSCY
+1249 LC
-1264 INVTAHN
+1264 
-1271 NSSSQQA
+1271 
-1278 QQNLD
+1278 
-1283 CRDANPN
+1283 
-1290 PNTNQN
+1290 
-1296 LIDVATKI
+1296 
-1304 TTTTATTTAEVIAN
+1304 
-1318 SQE
+1318 

>member
-29 DAQLSVPFQELAGE
+29 DSQLSVPFQELSGE
-43 SIKYLGRTDDD
+43 STKYLGRTDD
-54 GILALSNYRIF
+54 GVLALSNYRIC
-65 LSKKSTSTLETYIPL
+65 LSKKSTNETYVPL

-86 QVRDLFQL
+86 QVRDPFQL
-94 VVNCKDAS
+94 IVNCKDAS
-102 TVRCSFQST
+102 TVRCSFPT
-111 EQCAEWQRRIQL
+111 AEQCLEWQRRIQL

-132 TLFAF
+132 TMFAF
-137 PFYSWTCDIIGGGGG
+137 PFYSWTCDIIG
-152 GGNTS
+152 NKE
-157 QHRSTSLTN
+157 RAALTN
-166 GLAKSLP
+166 GNSNGNGNGNFSFNKSTPAPDSSSLQTA
-173 SMEHLQ
+173 SEHLH
-179 QRLQRALRYE
+179 RLQREIRYE

-204 SSWRI
+204 GSWRI
-209 STANTDFKL
+209 STANADFKL

-239 IANFRGSR
+239 VANFRGSR

-299 ARRQAKDANGGD
+299 ARRQAKDTNGE
-311 AAAGSSG
+311 AGSSG
-318 QSSPSLGDSSHEEL
+318 KSSPSLEDSSHEEL

-392 LCASSPDDPNWLG
+392 LCASSPDDPNWFG

-455 QLCLDPYYRTVEGF
+455 QLCLDPFYRTVEGF

-491 PNSDEGNERCPV
+491 PNSDEVNERCPV

-508 DLVHQIHKQF
+508 DLVHQIHKQY
-518 PCSFEFSLG
+518 PCSFEFSTG

-548 LRERIEN
+548 LKERIEN

-580 ETDKVLWPAHNVRF
+580 ETEKVLWPAHNVRY

-600 VYLGSLGN
+600 VYLGNLGN

-620 RQGAVNGN
+620 RQSVHSVNGA
-628 GNSNTNGN
+628 TV
-636 GSGASAKTRSSEN
+636 KTRSTEN
-649 IASNELTQSTI
+649 IATNELSQSTI
-660 SRRSSDPNLA
+660 SRRSSDPNLT
-670 VESIVTD
+670 VDPIVTE
-677 GLNLNVNSNSMF
+677 GINLSASSNSMF
-689 DIRSEAKDCII
+689 DIRLEPKECII
-700 VANHEINKDS
+700 DAKSDVKLDS
-710 DSEDTCDSSKLP
+710 DSVDSPKLAE
-722 VVHNQNEEEDADAD
+722 H
-736 EEEEEAQNGSEL
+736 AQNGSAKLLTEFK
-748 NNDQSTSSIQCNI
+748 NNDQSTTAVQRDTLSESSA
-761 LNDESP
+761 S
-767 TINGKITVQ
+767 INGKITIQ
-776 RIDSEPCISP
+776 RMDSKPIDLAIHTPCDSP
-786 NDDAPS
+786 NDYAPS
-792 ICDESISDNDNNSSR
+792 ICESFSDKSQTLCQS
-807 HLLWLEKGHHDQI
+807 GGQI
-820 DTSTDTIIPIAATE
+820 DTSTDTLIPIEAT
-834 QQRKQSNGIQQAA
+834 QQETLVVSQDPI
-847 KDNDKD
+847 KD
-853 RDSDSN
+853 S
-859 RDKDIDVPSSQT
+859 DVPSEQDA
-871 DVDVMMIPQATKT
+871 DVIPHEKKT
-884 TNEIETATA
+884 EA
-893 TTVDGEPI
+893 TTV
-901 SYAIAAATTTATTA
+901 AH
-915 TTTTYATNK
+915 TNK
-924 SSHSSYNHLPR
+924 ISQSYSNLPR
-935 VHAKPN
+935 VHIKPN
-941 NLRYFQPSSSS
+941 NLRYFQQNASAAALEKSNAFEQPLEGHKTANGESS
-952 ASDQQ
+952 
-957 LQRREG
+957 
-963 PSNNDDNNSSSSC
+963 
-976 CKETKEFNG
+976 KETNATKDILNG
-985 STTTASASASA
+985 TVTLNYGSNTSESLPLSPEHHRCNSQTHNMFAPFDESAASRRNTLWSNLNREHTHSKYAENVSALNFP
-996 SASGSASA
+996 ASG
-1004 SASGNDV
+1004 
-1011 DCMPPLTP
+1011 L
-1019 DHHQRYMNELHSQH
+1019 
-1033 AHLNTFANFDVSTS
+1033 
-1047 GIPMRR
+1047 I
-1053 NMLWSSLNR
+1053 
-1062 DSTQSNALQFPSAGL
+1062 
-1077 ASLPPTPQGSQ
+1077 SLPPTPQGS

-1100 GLAHG
+1100 GLSHG

-1181 SYATCGGIG
+1181 SYATSTIQEKK
-1190 GVGAIPENKPSSVL
+1190 ASSVL
-1204 WVPDHAASRCSN
+1204 WVPDHAVSRCSN
-1216 CQIVFWLGRRKHHC
+1216 CQIEFWLGRRKHHC

-1249 FEKLFNPVRLCGSCY
+1249 YEKLFNPVRLCGSCY
-1264 INVTAHN
+1264 TTVTAQVHDCSVPSTT
-1271 NSSSQQA
+1271 NSNASSNLNTNSMAIAIASDGATLKPAASSQ
-1278 QQNLD
+1278 
-1283 CRDANPN
+1283 
-1290 PNTNQN
+1290 
-1296 LIDVATKI
+1296 
-1304 TTTTATTTAEVIAN
+1304 E
-1318 SQE
+1318 

>member
-1 MMSDGSPPPS
+1 MSDGSPPPS

-17 AESYPKSQMEKE
+17 AESYPKSEMEKE
-29 DAQLSVPFQELAGE
+29 DSQLFVPFQELAGE
-43 SIKYLGRTDDD
+43 SIKYLGRTDD

-65 LSKKSTSTLETYIPL
+65 LSKKSTTTFETYIPL

-94 VVNCKDAS
+94 IVNCKDAS
-102 TVRCSFQST
+102 TVKCSFQSA
-111 EQCAEWQRRIQL
+111 EQCLEWQRRIQL

-137 PFYSWTCDIIGGGGG
+137 PFYSWTCDIIG
-152 GGNTS
+152 NKE
-157 QHRSTSLTN
+157 RSMLTN
-166 GLAKSLP
+166 GT
-173 SMEHLQ
+173 
-179 QRLQRALRYE
+179 
-189 SDFKNEVARLGFDLK
+189 NG
-204 SSWRI
+204 
-209 STANTDFKL
+209 TAIDFKL

-299 ARRQAKDANGGD
+299 ARRQAKDIANGET
-311 AAAGSSG
+311 GSSG

-392 LCASSPDDPNWLG
+392 LCASSPDDPNWFG

-455 QLCLDPYYRTVEGF
+455 QLCLDPFYRTVEGF

-518 PCSFEFSLG
+518 PCSFEFSIG

-620 RQGAVNGN
+620 RQSVHN
-628 GNSNTNGN
+628 GNSTSNGNGN
-636 GSGASAKTRSSEN
+636 GSGSSAKTRSTEN
-649 IASNELTQSTI
+649 IATNELTQSTI

-689 DIRSEAKDCII
+689 DIRSEAKECII
-700 VANHEINKDS
+700 VTDQDIKQDS
-710 DSEDTCDSSKLP
+710 DSDDTCDSSKLREAEAET
-722 VVHNQNEEEDADAD
+722 HEQDQKK
-736 EEEEEAQNGSEL
+736 EEAQNGSKCLITEL
-748 NNDQSTSSIQCNI
+748 NKDQSTCSIQCDI

-767 TINGKITVQ
+767 TLNGKITFQ
-776 RIDSEPCISP
+776 RIDSEPLNST

-792 ICDESISDNDNNSSR
+792 IHDVSISDNDSSR
-807 HLLWLEKGHHDQI
+807 NLWLGQGQDQI
-820 DTSTDTIIPIAATE
+820 DTSTDTIIPIESTKGAT
-834 QQRKQSNGIQQAA
+834 SNGLSKKENQTAI
-847 KDNDKD
+847 KDSS
-853 RDSDSN
+853 SD
-859 RDKDIDVPSSQT
+859 DVPFES
-871 DVDVMMIPQATKT
+871 DAVDIPQDKKT
-884 TNEIETATA
+884 ETICVAH
-893 TTVDGEPI
+893 
-901 SYAIAAATTTATTA
+901 
-915 TTTTYATNK
+915 TNK
-924 SSHSSYNHLPR
+924 ISQSYKNLPR
-935 VHAKPN
+935 VHVKPN
-941 NLRYFQPSSSS
+941 SLRYLQQSVSSSLDLDKGETIAPNSLHIHDMRESSSNDNNGCRETSVSKDPNASAASLNNGHCLPSSPE
-952 ASDQQ
+952 
-957 LQRREG
+957 LQRLEHA
-963 PSNNDDNNSSSSC
+963 P
-976 CKETKEFNG
+976 
-985 STTTASASASA
+985 
-996 SASGSASA
+996 
-1004 SASGNDV
+1004 
-1011 DCMPPLTP
+1011 TP
-1019 DHHQRYMNELHSQH
+1019 
-1033 AHLNTFANFDVSTS
+1033 NTFANFDVSTS

-1062 DSTQSNALQFPSAGL
+1062 DSTQFKYTDNIGPLQFPSSGL
-1077 ASLPPTPQGSQ
+1077 ISLPPTPLGS
-1088 QERTQFTISCPD
+1088 QERTQFTSPLLSCPD

-1156 ENGSD
+1156 IMWRN
-1161 IVENASTCSWEA
+1161 
-1173 VEERSGPS
+1173 
-1181 SYATCGGIG
+1181 
-1190 GVGAIPENKPSSVL
+1190 
-1204 WVPDHAASRCSN
+1204 
-1216 CQIVFWLGRRKHHC
+1216 F
-1230 RSCGEIFCA
+1230 
-1239 DCSEFWAPLP
+1239 
-1249 FEKLFNPVRLCGSCY
+1249 LC
-1264 INVTAHN
+1264 
-1271 NSSSQQA
+1271 
-1278 QQNLD
+1278 
-1283 CRDANPN
+1283 
-1290 PNTNQN
+1290 
-1296 LIDVATKI
+1296 
-1304 TTTTATTTAEVIAN
+1304 
-1318 SQE
+1318 

>member
-29 DAQLSVPFQELAGE
+29 DSQLSVPFQELAGE
-43 SIKYLGRTDDD
+43 STKYLGRTDD

-65 LSKKSTSTLETYIPL
+65 LSKKSTAFETYVPL

-94 VVNCKDAS
+94 IVNCKDAS
-102 TVRCSFQST
+102 TVRCSFQSA
-111 EQCAEWQRRIQL
+111 EQCLEWQRRIQL

-137 PFYSWTCDIIGGGGG
+137 PFYSWTCDIVGNKERSALINGIG
-152 GGNTS
+152 
-157 QHRSTSLTN
+157 L
-166 GLAKSLP
+166 KSATAAP
-173 SMEHLQ
+173 ENSISIQAQTASEHLH
-179 QRLQRALRYE
+179 RLQRAIRYE
-189 SDFKNEVARLGFDLK
+189 SDFKNEVIRLGFDLK
-204 SSWRI
+204 GSWRI

-299 ARRQAKDANGGD
+299 ARRQAKDTNGE
-311 AAAGSSG
+311 AGSSG
-318 QSSPSLGDSSHEEL
+318 KSSPSLEDSSHEEL

-420 GATMTVVHTI
+420 GASMTVVHTI

-455 QLCLDPYYRTVEGF
+455 QICLDPFYRTVEGF

-491 PNSDEGNERCPV
+491 PNSDEVNERCPV

-508 DLVHQIHKQF
+508 DLVHQIHHQY
-518 PCSFEFSLG
+518 PCSFEFSIG

-548 LRERIEN
+548 LKERIEN

-580 ETDKVLWPAHNVRF
+580 ETEKVLWPAHSVRF
-594 LHFWSD
+594 LDFWSD

-620 RQGAVNGN
+620 RQSVHSVNG
-628 GNSNTNGN
+628 S
-636 GSGASAKTRSSEN
+636 SAKTRSTEN
-649 IASNELTQSTI
+649 IATNELSQSTM
-660 SRRSSDPNLA
+660 SRRSSDPNLT
-670 VESIVTD
+670 VDSIVTE

-689 DIRSEAKDCII
+689 DIRLEEKECII
-700 VANHEINKDS
+700 DTKHDIKHES
-710 DSEDTCDSSKLP
+710 DSEDKCDSPK
-722 VVHNQNEEEDADAD
+722 QEEH
-736 EEEEEAQNGSEL
+736 AQNGSTSLLTEL
-748 NNDQSTSSIQCNI
+748 KNEQSTSSVQCDI
-761 LNDESP
+761 LNAGSP
-767 TINGKITVQ
+767 SINGKITIQ
-776 RIDSEPCISP
+776 RMDSEPIDFAIHTPCDSP
-786 NDDAPS
+786 NDHAPS
-792 ICDESISDNDNNSSR
+792 ICESFSDNSR
-807 HLLWLEKGHHDQI
+807 TLRQGQGQI
-820 DTSTDTIIPIAATE
+820 DTSTDTLIPIEST
-834 QQRKQSNGIQQAA
+834 QQETNGML
-847 KDNDKD
+847 KDDAVKD
-853 RDSDSN
+853 S
-859 RDKDIDVPSSQT
+859 DVPSEQDA
-871 DVDVMMIPQATKT
+871 DVIPQEKKTEATSV
-884 TNEIETATA
+884 AH
-893 TTVDGEPI
+893 
-901 SYAIAAATTTATTA
+901 
-915 TTTTYATNK
+915 TNK
-924 SSHSSYNHLPR
+924 ISQSYNNLPR
-935 VHAKPN
+935 VHIKPN
-941 NLRYFQPSSSS
+941 NLRYFQQNATSNMDK
-952 ASDQQ
+952 SDAFDHPLNLHMPQ
-957 LQRREG
+957 E
-963 PSNNDDNNSSSSC
+963 NTTNDDSC
-976 CKETKEFNG
+976 NETNLNATKEELFNG
-985 STTTASASASA
+985 SASLAE
-996 SASGSASA
+996 GSNNGDSL
-1004 SASGNDV
+1004 
-1011 DCMPPLTP
+1011 PLSP
-1019 DHHQRYMNELHSQH
+1019 EHQRCNSQTHS
-1033 AHLNTFANFDVSTS
+1033 TFANFDEPMA
-1047 GIPMRR
+1047 GNAMRR
-1053 NMLWSSLNR
+1053 NTLWSNLNR
-1062 DSTQSNALQFPSAGL
+1062 DQSHSKYTENSSGLNFPASGL
-1077 ASLPPTPQGSQ
+1077 ISLPPTPQGS

-1145 CNSVVSTNVEH
+1145 CNSVASTNVEH
-1156 ENGSD
+1156 IMWRN
-1161 IVENASTCSWEA
+1161 
-1173 VEERSGPS
+1173 
-1181 SYATCGGIG
+1181 
-1190 GVGAIPENKPSSVL
+1190 
-1204 WVPDHAASRCSN
+1204 
-1216 CQIVFWLGRRKHHC
+1216 F
-1230 RSCGEIFCA
+1230 
-1239 DCSEFWAPLP
+1239 
-1249 FEKLFNPVRLCGSCY
+1249 LC
-1264 INVTAHN
+1264 
-1271 NSSSQQA
+1271 
-1278 QQNLD
+1278 
-1283 CRDANPN
+1283 
-1290 PNTNQN
+1290 
-1296 LIDVATKI
+1296 
-1304 TTTTATTTAEVIAN
+1304 
-1318 SQE
+1318 